1 MKRIKRTLAALLI
14 VVLTLALLGEAVFA
28 DNSEQPVWPEEGA
41 IQLSKS
47 AAAVE
52 GKENTW
58 EVTLGIQGKNYKTTS
73 DVVLVIDNSNSMYPS
88 ETSKEDRMT
97 KTKAAANAFVD
108 TLLTEDSTTR
118 IALVVYNLK
127 ETHTGFYAYANR
139 AALKQQINA
148 IEQNEDEGGT
158 FTQLGLHTARTL
170 LNSAESTGQNKSIV
184 LLSDGEPTMAYRV
197 SQVAA
202 DISFDG
208 FNIDVKSNCGEF
220 SSSHKTPDLSVSV
233 NYKAGT
239 PEIVSCDYTQT
250 VGDGTSTTNSYSVSS
265 TINTALNHGST
276 SGSVKCSHF
285 LGIGQQD
292 WPYVINENYSNGQ
305 ELSTGTVSGNGLPA
319 KDFTFSTKVAARVTM
334 QISNHGLPTIWE
346 AQQAT
351 AEGTTVYTVAFQA
364 GTDGERVLKACATNP
379 TKGFFA
385 ISSSTNIET
394 ALKDVFTSIAGSIA
408 IAARAGSVADTMG
421 DKVQLVIKETAPI
434 ITTDENVYNNGDAD
448 IYISQ
453 GTASYDSAARAIH
466 WTVGNVSEQDKP
478 VMKYRVSIKS
488 GYNPPTGETLLTNE
502 QATFSYIDYLGRDAE
517 AEFPKPEVTVGGG
530 KLLVHWYQVNEQG
543 QPVNAQGTV
552 VESPA
557 LANQVRP
564 AEYHSADGS
573 TGLRYNTPYTVAHE
587 LFDGYTYYGSYILN
601 DSSLTEGSS
610 ATVTLTAV
618 SSNQDLWFAY
628 GRDFK
633 VAHVQNGT
641 VVQTDTHAV
650 TEHFDLTAQVLTG
663 HLYGGAFSAEAC
675 GAGSVQSFAAGQNA
689 MDFTPEAGA
698 TYYIW
703 EPSNVYLA
711 PRNYNVWQH
720 VYGGSNGERGV
731 IATYLLTTIDRTLY
745 QEVGFLSGGSSYVS
759 EKDGASIAYGVVN
772 ANKGSKL
779 YQQLFVRDG
788 SLNATEGIE
797 ATSRDDG
804 YIGLYRWTDGAFY
817 QKDAAFSFQPYWITL
832 DGIRVTGTSVRTCTY
847 RGTGTTDDHQ
857 SLGISA
863 EPTGSACTVVS
874 AAETT
879 IHFAET
885 YSLDAATDAPVAPP
899 EPEPETVTLTLHE
912 GTSTRSITVLTGDQR
927 GKVAPAELGGKVFA
941 GWYTDDAYR
950 TPADLS
956 NVQEDRTLYGK
967 YVSYNYLRVEY
978 QRNSFLQGNSITLL
992 SAVDGRGFAETG
1004 FVINGKRVAVP
1015 QLTERF
1021 RVFTAQMV
1029 FGRCVSRDALLMTM
1043 PYSLQGLQLGAAIE
1057 ITPYWVTPDGTTVY
1071 GEARTLIYEYF
1082 TLRG

>member
-1 MKRIKRTLAALLI
+1 MKRIKRTLAALLT

-73 DVVLVIDNSNSMYPS
+73 DVVLVIDNSNSMYDNS
-88 ETSKEDRMT
+88 RMA

-148 IEQNEDEGGT
+148 ITQNNDDGGT

-170 LNSAESTGQNKSIV
+170 LNSAESTGQNKNIV
-184 LLSDGEPTMAYRV
+184 LLSDGEPTKAYEF
-197 SQVAA
+197 VAKNPTYTGCESWHV
-202 DISFDG
+202 ISGHHGGTFKAETFEPNYSLTLGDG
-208 FNIDVKSNCGEF
+208 RTNDFGTYSYNAIARSVICDKGVKSDIDCNYYKD
-220 SSSHKTPDLSVSV
+220 SSGNWV
-233 NYKAGT
+233 Y
-239 PEIVSCDYTQT
+239 
-250 VGDGTSTTNSYSVSS
+250 TTNKVG
-265 TINTALNHGST
+265 TD
-276 SGSVKCSHF
+276 
-285 LGIGQQD
+285 LGV
-292 WPYVINENYSNGQ
+292 P
-305 ELSTGTVSGNGLPA
+305 
-319 KDFTFSTKVAARVTM
+319 TM
-334 QISNHGLPTIWE
+334 WE
-346 AQQAT
+346 AEQAT

-394 ALKDVFTSIAGSIA
+394 ALKDAFTSIAGSIS

-421 DKVQLVIKETAPI
+421 DKVQLVFKDAAPI
-434 ITTDENVYNNGDAD
+434 ITTDMAVYAAGNAD
-448 IYISQ
+448 VYISQ

-478 VMKYRVSIKS
+478 VMKYRVTIKS
-488 GYNPPTGETLLTNE
+488 GCNPSTGETLLTNE
-502 QATFSYIDYLGRDAE
+502 QATFSYIDYLGRNAE

-530 KLLVHWYQVNEQG
+530 KLLVHWYQVNDKG
-543 QPVNAQGTV
+543 LPVNAQGTV

-557 LANQVRP
+557 LANQVQP
-564 AEYHSADGS
+564 AEYHSVNGS
-573 TGLRYNTPYTVAHE
+573 TGLLYNTPYTVDHKI
-587 LFDGYTYYGSYILN
+587 FDGYTYYGSYILN
-601 DSSLTEGSS
+601 DGNLTEGDS

-675 GAGSVQSFAAGQNA
+675 GADSVQSFAAGQNA

-703 EPSNVYLA
+703 EPSDVYLA

-731 IATYLLTTIDRTLY
+731 IATYLLTTIDRTHY

-772 ANKGSKL
+772 ANKNGTL
-779 YQQLFVRDG
+779 YQQLFVRNG
-788 SLNATEGIE
+788 ILNATNATEGLE

-817 QKDAAFSFQPYWITL
+817 QKDAVFSFQPYWITL

-879 IHFAET
+879 IRFAET

-899 EPEPETVTLTLHE
+899 EPEPKTVTLTLHE
-912 GTSTRSITVLTGDQR
+912 GTSTRSITVPTGDQR

-956 NVQEDRTLYGK
+956 NVQENRTLYGK

-1029 FGRCVSRDALLMTM
+1029 FGRSVSRDALLMTM
-1043 PYSLQGLQLGAAIE
+1043 PYSLQGLQRGAAIE

>member
-1 MKRIKRTLAALLI
+1 MKRIKRTLAALLT

-73 DVVLVIDNSNSMYPS
+73 DVVLVIDNSNSMYDNS
-88 ETSKEDRMT
+88 RMA

-118 IALVVYNLK
+118 IALVVYNLN
-127 ETHTGFYAYANR
+127 ETHTGFYTYENK
-139 AALKQQINA
+139 AALKHQIDA
-148 IEQNEDEGGT
+148 IAKSRPEKLGGT

-184 LLSDGEPTMAYRV
+184 LLSDGEPTKAYEF
-197 SQVAA
+197 VAKNPTYTGCESWHV
-202 DISFDG
+202 ISGHHGGTFKAETFEPNYSLTLGDG
-208 FNIDVKSNCGEF
+208 RTNDFGTYSYNAIARSVICDKGVKSDIDCNYYKD
-220 SSSHKTPDLSVSV
+220 SSGNWV
-233 NYKAGT
+233 Y
-239 PEIVSCDYTQT
+239 
-250 VGDGTSTTNSYSVSS
+250 TTNKVG
-265 TINTALNHGST
+265 TD
-276 SGSVKCSHF
+276 
-285 LGIGQQD
+285 LGV
-292 WPYVINENYSNGQ
+292 P
-305 ELSTGTVSGNGLPA
+305 
-319 KDFTFSTKVAARVTM
+319 TM
-334 QISNHGLPTIWE
+334 WE
-346 AQQAT
+346 AEQAT

-394 ALKDVFTSIAGSIA
+394 ALKDAFTSIAGSIS

-421 DKVQLVIKETAPI
+421 DKVQLVFKDAAPI
-434 ITTDENVYNNGDAD
+434 ITTDMAVYAAGNAD
-448 IYISQ
+448 VYISQ

-478 VMKYRVSIKS
+478 VMKYRVTIKS
-488 GYNPPTGETLLTNE
+488 GYNPSTGETLLTNE
-502 QATFSYIDYLGRDAE
+502 QAAFSYIDYLGRNAE

-530 KLLVHWYQVNEQG
+530 KLLVHWYQVNEKG
-543 QPVNAQGTV
+543 LPVNAQGTV

-557 LANQVRP
+557 LAHQVQP
-564 AEYHSADGS
+564 AEYHSVNGS
-573 TGLRYNTPYTVAHE
+573 TGLRYNTPYTVDHKI
-587 LFDGYTYYGSYILN
+587 FDGYTYYGSYILN
-601 DSSLTEGSS
+601 DGSLTEGDS

-675 GAGSVQSFAAGQNA
+675 GADSVQSFAAGQNA

-703 EPSNVYLA
+703 EPSDVYLA

-745 QEVGFLSGGSSYVS
+745 QEVGFLSSGSSYVS

-863 EPTGSACTVVS
+863 KTTGSARTVVS

-879 IHFAET
+879 IRFAET

-912 GTSTRSITVLTGDQR
+912 GTDTRTLTVLTGDQR

-956 NVQEDRTLYGK
+956 NVQENRTLYGK

-1029 FGRCVSRDALLMTM
+1029 FGRSVSRDALLMTM
-1043 PYSLQGLQLGAAIE
+1043 PYSLQGLQRGAAIE

>member
-1 MKRIKRTLAALLI
+1 MKRIKRTLAALLT

-73 DVVLVIDNSNSMYPS
+73 DVVLVIDNSNSMYDNS
-88 ETSKEDRMT
+88 RMA

-108 TLLTEDSTTR
+108 TLLTEESTTR
-118 IALVVYNLK
+118 IALVVYNLT
-127 ETHTGFYAYANR
+127 ETHTGFYTYENK
-139 AALKQQINA
+139 AALKSKINA
-148 IEQNEDEGGT
+148 IEQDNDNGGT

-184 LLSDGEPTMAYRV
+184 LLSDGEPTKAYEF
-197 SQVAA
+197 VAVNA
-202 DISFDG
+202 TYT
-208 FNIDVKSNCGEF
+208 NCQ
-220 SSSHKTPDLSVSV
+220 SSHGLVFNRNHSGGQFKADTFLPDYNL
-233 NYKAGT
+233 T
-239 PEIVSCDYTQT
+239 L
-250 VGDGTSTTNSYSVSS
+250 GDGGTNDFGTYSHNAIASSVTCNKGVSRDIDCNYYKDSSDNWVYTTNV
-265 TINTALNHGST
+265 
-276 SGSVKCSHF
+276 VKTD
-285 LGIGQQD
+285 LGV
-292 WPYVINENYSNGQ
+292 P
-305 ELSTGTVSGNGLPA
+305 
-319 KDFTFSTKVAARVTM
+319 TM
-334 QISNHGLPTIWE
+334 WE
-346 AQQAT
+346 AEQAT

-364 GTDGERVLKACATNP
+364 GTDGERVLKACATDP
-379 TKGFFA
+379 TKGYFA
-385 ISSSTNIET
+385 IGSSTNVET
-394 ALKDVFTSIAGSIA
+394 ALKDAFTSIAGSIA

-421 DKVQLVIKETAPI
+421 ENVQLVFNNSAPI
-434 ITTDENVYNNGDAD
+434 ITTDKDVYDAGNAD
-448 IYISQ
+448 VYISQ

-478 VMKYRVSIKS
+478 VMKYRVTIKS
-488 GYNPPTGETLLTNE
+488 GYNPSTGETLLTNE

-530 KLLVHWYQVNEQG
+530 KLLVHWYQVNENG

-564 AEYHSADGS
+564 AEYHSADSS
-573 TGLRYNTPYTVAHE
+573 TGLRYNTPYTVVHE

-601 DSSLTEGSS
+601 DSSLTAGDS
-610 ATVTLTAV
+610 ATVTLTAAN
-618 SSNQDLWFAY
+618 SNQDLWFAY

-650 TEHFDLTAQVLTG
+650 TEHFDLTAQVPG
-663 HLYGGAFSAEAC
+663 GRLYGGAFSAEAC
-675 GAGSVQSFAAGQNA
+675 GADSVQSFAAGQNA

-703 EPSNVYLA
+703 EPSDVYLA

-720 VYGGSNGERGV
+720 VYGSSNGERGV

-745 QEVGFLSGGSSYVS
+745 QEVGFLSGSSSYAS

-772 ANKGSKL
+772 ANKGSEL
-779 YQQLFVRDG
+779 YQQLYVWRG
-788 SLNATEGIE
+788 ELNATTGINAE
-797 ATSRDDG
+797 TRDDG
-804 YIGLYRWTDGAFY
+804 YIGLYRWTDSAFY
-817 QKDAAFSFQPYWITL
+817 HENATLSFQPYWITL

-847 RGTGTTDDHQ
+847 RGTGTTEDHQ

-863 EPTGSACTVVS
+863 KTTGSACTAVS

-879 IHFAET
+879 IRFAET
-885 YSLDAATDAPVAPP
+885 YSLDAATDAPVTPP
-899 EPEPETVTLTLHE
+899 QPEPETVTLTLHE
-912 GTSTRSITVLTGDQR
+912 GTNTRSITVLTGDQR
-927 GKVAPAELGGKVFA
+927 GKVAPAGLGGKVFA
-941 GWYTDDAYR
+941 GWYTDGTYR
-950 TPADLS
+950 TPAVLS
-956 NVQEDRTLYGK
+956 NVQENRTLYGK

-1029 FGRCVSRDALLMTM
+1029 FGRSVSRDALLMTM
-1043 PYSLQGLQLGAAIE
+1043 PYSLQGLQRGAAIE

>member
-73 DVVLVIDNSNSMYPS
+73 DVVLVIDNSNSMYDNS
-88 ETSKEDRMT
+88 RMA

-118 IALVVYNLK
+118 IALVVYNLE
-127 ETHTGFYAYANR
+127 ETHTKFYTYENK
-139 AALKQQINA
+139 AALKSKINA
-148 IEQNEDEGGT
+148 IEQDNDNGGT

-184 LLSDGEPTMAYRV
+184 LLSDGEPTKAYEF
-197 SQVAA
+197 VAVNA
-202 DISFDG
+202 TYT
-208 FNIDVKSNCGEF
+208 NCQ
-220 SSSHKTPDLSVSV
+220 SSHGLVFNRNHSGGQFKADTFLPDYNL
-233 NYKAGT
+233 T
-239 PEIVSCDYTQT
+239 L
-250 VGDGTSTTNSYSVSS
+250 GDGGTNDFGTYSHNAIASSVTCNKGVSRDIDCNYYKDSSDNWVYTTNV
-265 TINTALNHGST
+265 
-276 SGSVKCSHF
+276 VKTD
-285 LGIGQQD
+285 LGV
-292 WPYVINENYSNGQ
+292 P
-305 ELSTGTVSGNGLPA
+305 
-319 KDFTFSTKVAARVTM
+319 TM
-334 QISNHGLPTIWE
+334 WE
-346 AQQAT
+346 AEQAT

-364 GTDGERVLKACATNP
+364 GTDGERVLKACATDP
-379 TKGFFA
+379 TKGYFA
-385 ISSSTNIET
+385 IGSSTNVET
-394 ALKDVFTSIAGSIA
+394 ALKDAFTSIAGSIA

-421 DKVQLVIKETAPI
+421 ENVQLVFNNSAPI
-434 ITTDENVYNNGDAD
+434 ITTDKDVYDAGNAD
-448 IYISQ
+448 VYISQ

-478 VMKYRVSIKS
+478 VMKYRVTIKS
-488 GYNPPTGETLLTNE
+488 GYNPSTGETLLTNE

-530 KLLVHWYQVNEQG
+530 KLLVHWYQVNENG

-601 DSSLTEGSS
+601 DSSLTAGDS
-610 ATVTLTAV
+610 ATVTLTAAN
-618 SSNQDLWFAY
+618 SNQDLWFAY

-650 TEHFDLTAQVLTG
+650 TEHFDLTAQVPG
-663 HLYGGAFSAEAC
+663 GRLYGGAFSAEAC
-675 GAGSVQSFAAGQNA
+675 GADSVQSFAAGQNA

-703 EPSNVYLA
+703 EPSDVYLA

-720 VYGGSNGERGV
+720 VYGSSNGERGV

-745 QEVGFLSGGSSYVS
+745 QEVGFLSGSSSYAS

-772 ANKGSKL
+772 ANKGSEL

-885 YSLDAATDAPVAPP
+885 YSLDATTDAPIAPP
-899 EPEPETVTLTLHE
+899 EPEPKTVTLTLHE
-912 GTSTRSITVLTGDQR
+912 GTDTRTLTVLTGDQR

-956 NVQEDRTLYGK
+956 NVQENRTLYGK

-1029 FGRCVSRDALLMTM
+1029 FGRSVSRDALLMTM
-1043 PYSLQGLQLGAAIE
+1043 PYSLQGLQRGASIE

>member
-1 MKRIKRTLAALLI
+1 MKRIKRTLAALLT

-73 DVVLVIDNSNSMYPS
+73 DVVLVIDNSNSMYDNS
-88 ETSKEDRMT
+88 RMA

-108 TLLTEDSTTR
+108 TLLTEESTTR
-118 IALVVYNLK
+118 IALVVYNLN
-127 ETHTGFYAYANR
+127 ETHTGFYTYENK
-139 AALKQQINA
+139 AALKHQIDA
-148 IEQNEDEGGT
+148 IAKSRPEKLGGT

-184 LLSDGEPTMAYRV
+184 LLSDGVPTKAYTFVAKNPTYTGCESWHVISGHHGGTFKAETFEPNYSLTLGDGRTNDFGTYSYNAIARSVICDKGVKSDIDCNYYKDSSGNWVYTTNEVGTDLGVPTM
-197 SQVAA
+197 
-202 DISFDG
+202 
-208 FNIDVKSNCGEF
+208 
-220 SSSHKTPDLSVSV
+220 
-233 NYKAGT
+233 
-239 PEIVSCDYTQT
+239 
-250 VGDGTSTTNSYSVSS
+250 
-265 TINTALNHGST
+265 
-276 SGSVKCSHF
+276 
-285 LGIGQQD
+285 
-292 WPYVINENYSNGQ
+292 
-305 ELSTGTVSGNGLPA
+305 
-319 KDFTFSTKVAARVTM
+319 
-334 QISNHGLPTIWE
+334 WE
-346 AQQAT
+346 AEQAT

-394 ALKDVFTSIAGSIA
+394 ALKDAFTSIAGSIS

-421 DKVQLVIKETAPI
+421 DKVQLVFKDAAPI
-434 ITTDENVYNNGDAD
+434 ITTDMAVYAAGNAD
-448 IYISQ
+448 VYISQ
-453 GTASYDSAARAIH
+453 GTASYDSATRAIH

-478 VMKYRVSIKS
+478 VMKYRVTIKS
-488 GYNPPTGETLLTNE
+488 GYNPSTGKTLLTNE
-502 QATFSYIDYLGRDAE
+502 QAIFSYIDYLGRDAE

-530 KLLVHWYQVNEQG
+530 KLLVHWYQVNDKG
-543 QPVNAQGTV
+543 LPVNAQGTV

-557 LANQVRP
+557 LAHQVQP
-564 AEYHSADGS
+564 AQYHCVNGS
-573 TGLRYNTPYTVAHE
+573 TGLLYNTPYTVDHKI
-587 LFDGYTYYGSYILN
+587 FDGYTYYGSYILN
-601 DSSLTEGSS
+601 DGSLTEGSS
-610 ATVTLTAV
+610 ATVTLTAAN
-618 SSNQDLWFAY
+618 SNQDLWFAY

-650 TEHFDLTAQVLTG
+650 TEHFDLTAQVPG
-663 HLYGGAFSAEAC
+663 GRLYGGAFSAEAC
-675 GAGSVQSFAAGQNA
+675 GADNVQSFAAGQNA

-703 EPSNVYLA
+703 EPSDVYLA

-772 ANKGSKL
+772 ANKGSEL

-879 IHFAET
+879 IRFAET

-950 TPADLS
+950 TPAVLS
-956 NVQEDRTLYGK
+956 NVQENRTLYGK

-1029 FGRCVSRDALLMTM
+1029 FGRSVSRDALLMTM
-1043 PYSLQGLQLGAAIE
+1043 PYSLQGLQRGAAIE
-1057 ITPYWVTPDGTTVY
+1057 ITPYWVTSDGTTVY

>member
-73 DVVLVIDNSNSMYPS
+73 DVVLVIDNSNSMHPS
-88 ETSKEDRMT
+88 KTSKEDRMT

-118 IALVVYNLK
+118 IALVVYNLN
-127 ETHTGFYAYANR
+127 ESHTEFYTYENK
-139 AALKQQINA
+139 AALKSKINA
-148 IEQNEDEGGT
+148 IEQDNDNGGT

-170 LNSAESTGQNKSIV
+170 LNSAEATGQNKSIV
-184 LLSDGEPTMAYRV
+184 LLSDGVPTKAYAFVAKDPTYTNCKSMHILYGHYNGTFKAETFEPNYSLTLGNGTENSFGYYSHNAIARSVICDKGVKSDIDCNYYKDSSGNWVYTTNEVETDLGVPTM
-197 SQVAA
+197 
-202 DISFDG
+202 
-208 FNIDVKSNCGEF
+208 
-220 SSSHKTPDLSVSV
+220 
-233 NYKAGT
+233 
-239 PEIVSCDYTQT
+239 
-250 VGDGTSTTNSYSVSS
+250 
-265 TINTALNHGST
+265 
-276 SGSVKCSHF
+276 
-285 LGIGQQD
+285 
-292 WPYVINENYSNGQ
+292 
-305 ELSTGTVSGNGLPA
+305 
-319 KDFTFSTKVAARVTM
+319 
-334 QISNHGLPTIWE
+334 WE
-346 AQQAT
+346 AEQAT

-394 ALKDVFTSIAGSIA
+394 ALKDAFTSIAGSIS

-421 DKVQLVIKETAPI
+421 ENVQLVFNDAAPI
-434 ITTDENVYNNGDAD
+434 ITTDKSVYDAGNAD
-448 IYISQ
+448 VYISQ

-478 VMKYRVSIKS
+478 VMKYRVTIKS
-488 GYNPPTGETLLTNE
+488 GYNPSTGETLLTNE
-502 QATFSYIDYLGRDAE
+502 QATFSYIDYLGRNAE
-517 AEFPKPEVTVGGG
+517 AEFSKPEVTVGGG
-530 KLLVHWYQVNEQG
+530 KLLMHWYQVNEKG

-564 AEYHSADGS
+564 AEYYSANGS

-601 DSSLTEGSS
+601 DSSLTEGDS
-610 ATVTLTAV
+610 ATVTLTAAN
-618 SSNQDLWFAY
+618 SNQDLWFAY

-633 VAHVQNGT
+633 VAHVQNGN

-650 TEHFDLTAQVLTG
+650 TEHFDLTAQVPG
-663 HLYGGAFSAEAC
+663 GRLYGGAFSAEAC
-675 GAGSVQSFAAGQNA
+675 GADSVQSFAAGQNA

-703 EPSNVYLA
+703 EPSDVYLA

-720 VYGGSNGERGV
+720 VYGSSNGERGV

-772 ANKGSKL
+772 ANRGSEL

-788 SLNATEGIE
+788 SLNATEGIT

-863 EPTGSACTVVS
+863 KTTGSACTVVS

-912 GTSTRSITVLTGDQR
+912 DTSTRSITVLTGDQR

-956 NVQEDRTLYGK
+956 NVQENRTLYGK

-1029 FGRCVSRDALLMTM
+1029 FGRSVSRDALLMTM
-1043 PYSLQGLQLGAAIE
+1043 PYSLQGLQRGAAIE

>member
-1 MKRIKRTLAALLI
+1 MKRIKRTLAALLT

-58 EVTLGIQGKNYKTTS
+58 EVTLDIQGKNYKTTS
-73 DVVLVIDNSNSMYPS
+73 DVVLVIDNSNSMYDNS
-88 ETSKEDRMT
+88 RMA

-108 TLLTEDSTTR
+108 TLLTEESTTR
-118 IALVVYNLK
+118 IALVVYNLE
-127 ETHTGFYAYANR
+127 ETHTGFYTYANKES
-139 AALKQQINA
+139 LKSQINA
-148 IEQNEDEGGT
+148 IKKDNDNGGT

-184 LLSDGEPTMAYRV
+184 LLSDGEPTKAYEF
-197 SQVAA
+197 VAVNA
-202 DISFDG
+202 TYT
-208 FNIDVKSNCGEF
+208 NCQ
-220 SSSHKTPDLSVSV
+220 SSHGLVFNRNHSGGQFKADTFLPDYNL
-233 NYKAGT
+233 T
-239 PEIVSCDYTQT
+239 L
-250 VGDGTSTTNSYSVSS
+250 GDGGTNDFGTYSHNAIASSVTCNKGVSRDIDCNYYKDSSDNWVYTTNV
-265 TINTALNHGST
+265 
-276 SGSVKCSHF
+276 VKTD
-285 LGIGQQD
+285 LGV
-292 WPYVINENYSNGQ
+292 P
-305 ELSTGTVSGNGLPA
+305 
-319 KDFTFSTKVAARVTM
+319 TM
-334 QISNHGLPTIWE
+334 WE
-346 AQQAT
+346 AEQAT

-364 GTDGERVLKACATNP
+364 GTDGERVLKACATDP
-379 TKGFFA
+379 TKGYFA
-385 ISSSTNIET
+385 IGSSTNVET
-394 ALKDVFTSIAGSIA
+394 ALKDAFTSIAGSIA

-421 DKVQLVIKETAPI
+421 ENVQLVFNNSAPI
-434 ITTDENVYNNGDAD
+434 ITTDKDVYDAGNAD
-448 IYISQ
+448 VYISQ

-478 VMKYRVSIKS
+478 VMKYRVTIKS
-488 GYNPPTGETLLTNE
+488 GYNPSTGETLLTNE

-530 KLLVHWYQVNEQG
+530 KLLVHWYQVNENG

-601 DSSLTEGSS
+601 DSSLTAGDS
-610 ATVTLTAV
+610 ATVTLTAAN
-618 SSNQDLWFAY
+618 SNQDLWFAY

-650 TEHFDLTAQVLTG
+650 TEHFDLTAQVPG
-663 HLYGGAFSAEAC
+663 GRLYGGAFSAEAC
-675 GAGSVQSFAAGQNA
+675 GADSVQSFAAGQNA

-703 EPSNVYLA
+703 EPSDVYLA

-720 VYGGSNGERGV
+720 VYGSSNGERGV

-745 QEVGFLSGGSSYVS
+745 QEVGFLSGSSSYAS

-772 ANKGSKL
+772 ANKGSEL
-779 YQQLFVRDG
+779 YQQLYVWRG
-788 SLNATEGIE
+788 ELNATTGINAE
-797 ATSRDDG
+797 PRDDG
-804 YIGLYRWTDGAFY
+804 YIGLYRWTDSAFY
-817 QKDAAFSFQPYWITL
+817 HENATLSFQPYWITL

-847 RGTGTTDDHQ
+847 RGTGTTEDHQ

-863 EPTGSACTVVS
+863 KPTGSACTVVS

-879 IHFAET
+879 IRFAET

-912 GTSTRSITVLTGDQR
+912 GTSTRTLTVLTGDQR

-956 NVQEDRTLYGK
+956 NVQENRTLYGK

-1004 FVINGKRVAVP
+1004 FVINGKRVAAP

-1029 FGRCVSRDALLMTM
+1029 FGRSVSRDALLMTM
-1043 PYSLQGLQLGAAIE
+1043 PYSLQGLQRGAAIE

>member
-1 MKRIKRTLAALLI
+1 MKRIKRTLAALLT

-58 EVTLGIQGKNYKTTS
+58 EVTLDIQGKNYKTTS
-73 DVVLVIDNSNSMYPS
+73 DVVLVIDNSNSMYDNS
-88 ETSKEDRMT
+88 RMA

-108 TLLTEDSTTR
+108 TLLTEESTTR
-118 IALVVYNLK
+118 IALVVYNLE
-127 ETHTGFYAYANR
+127 ETHTGFYTYANKES
-139 AALKQQINA
+139 LKSQINA
-148 IEQNEDEGGT
+148 IKKDNDNGGT

-184 LLSDGEPTMAYRV
+184 LLSDGEPTKAYEF
-197 SQVAA
+197 VAVNA
-202 DISFDG
+202 TYT
-208 FNIDVKSNCGEF
+208 NCQ
-220 SSSHKTPDLSVSV
+220 SSHGLVFNRNHSGGQFKADTFLPDYNL
-233 NYKAGT
+233 T
-239 PEIVSCDYTQT
+239 L
-250 VGDGTSTTNSYSVSS
+250 GDGGTNDFGTYSHNAIASSVTCNKGVSRDIDCNYYKDSSDNWVYTTNV
-265 TINTALNHGST
+265 
-276 SGSVKCSHF
+276 VKTD
-285 LGIGQQD
+285 LGV
-292 WPYVINENYSNGQ
+292 P
-305 ELSTGTVSGNGLPA
+305 
-319 KDFTFSTKVAARVTM
+319 TM
-334 QISNHGLPTIWE
+334 WE
-346 AQQAT
+346 AEQAT

-364 GTDGERVLKACATNP
+364 GTDGERVLKACATDP
-379 TKGFFA
+379 TKGYFA
-385 ISSSTNIET
+385 IGSSTNVET
-394 ALKDVFTSIAGSIA
+394 ALKDAFTSIAGSIA

-421 DKVQLVIKETAPI
+421 ENVQLVFNNSAPI
-434 ITTDENVYNNGDAD
+434 ITTDKDVYDAGNAD
-448 IYISQ
+448 VYISQ

-478 VMKYRVSIKS
+478 VMKYRVTIKS
-488 GYNPPTGETLLTNE
+488 GYNPSTGETLLTNE

-530 KLLVHWYQVNEQG
+530 KLLVHWYQVNENG

-573 TGLRYNTPYTVAHE
+573 TGLRYNTPYTVAHD

-601 DSSLTEGSS
+601 DSSLTAGDS
-610 ATVTLTAV
+610 ATVTLTAAN
-618 SSNQDLWFAY
+618 SNQDLWFAY

-650 TEHFDLTAQVLTG
+650 TEHFDLTAQVPG
-663 HLYGGAFSAEAC
+663 GRLYGGAFSAEAC
-675 GAGSVQSFAAGQNA
+675 GADSVQSFAAGQNA

-703 EPSNVYLA
+703 EPSDVYLA

-720 VYGGSNGERGV
+720 VYGSSNGERGV

-745 QEVGFLSGGSSYVS
+745 QEVGFLSGSSSYAS

-772 ANKGSKL
+772 ANKGSEL
-779 YQQLFVRDG
+779 YQQLYVWRG
-788 SLNATEGIE
+788 ELNATTGINAE
-797 ATSRDDG
+797 TRDDG
-804 YIGLYRWTDGAFY
+804 YIGLYRWTDSAFY
-817 QKDAAFSFQPYWITL
+817 HENATLSFQPYWITL

-847 RGTGTTDDHQ
+847 RGTGTTEDHQ

-863 EPTGSACTVVS
+863 KPTGSACTVVS

-879 IHFAET
+879 IRFAET

-912 GTSTRSITVLTGDQR
+912 GTSTRTLTVLTGDQR

-956 NVQEDRTLYGK
+956 NVQENRTLYGK

-1004 FVINGKRVAVP
+1004 FVINGKRVAAP

-1029 FGRCVSRDALLMTM
+1029 FGRSVSRDALLMTM
-1043 PYSLQGLQLGAAIE
+1043 PYSLQGLQRGAAIE

>member
-1 MKRIKRTLAALLI
+1 MKRIKRTLAALLT

-73 DVVLVIDNSNSMYPS
+73 DVVLVIDNSNSMYDNS
-88 ETSKEDRMT
+88 RMA

-148 IEQNEDEGGT
+148 ITQNNDDGGT

-184 LLSDGEPTMAYRV
+184 LLSDGEPTKAYEF
-197 SQVAA
+197 VAKNPTYTGCESWHV
-202 DISFDG
+202 ISGHHGGTFKAETFEPNYSLTLGDG
-208 FNIDVKSNCGEF
+208 RTNDFGTYSYNAIARSVICDKGVKSDIDCNYYKD
-220 SSSHKTPDLSVSV
+220 SSGNWV
-233 NYKAGT
+233 Y
-239 PEIVSCDYTQT
+239 
-250 VGDGTSTTNSYSVSS
+250 TTNKVG
-265 TINTALNHGST
+265 TD
-276 SGSVKCSHF
+276 
-285 LGIGQQD
+285 LGV
-292 WPYVINENYSNGQ
+292 P
-305 ELSTGTVSGNGLPA
+305 
-319 KDFTFSTKVAARVTM
+319 TM
-334 QISNHGLPTIWE
+334 WE
-346 AQQAT
+346 AEQAT

-394 ALKDVFTSIAGSIA
+394 ALKDAFTSIAGSIS

-421 DKVQLVIKETAPI
+421 DKVQLVFKDAAPI
-434 ITTDENVYNNGDAD
+434 ITTDMAVYAAGNAD
-448 IYISQ
+448 VYISQ

-478 VMKYRVSIKS
+478 VMKYRVTIKS
-488 GYNPPTGETLLTNE
+488 GYNPSTGETLLTNE
-502 QATFSYIDYLGRDAE
+502 QAAFSYIDYLGRNAE

-530 KLLVHWYQVNEQG
+530 KLLVHWYQVNDKG
-543 QPVNAQGTV
+543 LPVNAQGTV

-557 LANQVRP
+557 LAHQVQP
-564 AEYHSADGS
+564 AEYHSVNGS
-573 TGLRYNTPYTVAHE
+573 TGLRYNTPYTVDHKI
-587 LFDGYTYYGSYILN
+587 FDGYTYYGSYILN
-601 DSSLTEGSS
+601 DGSLTEGDS

-663 HLYGGAFSAEAC
+663 HLYGGTFSAEAC
-675 GAGSVQSFAAGQNA
+675 GADSVQSFAAGQNA

-703 EPSNVYLA
+703 EPSDVYLA

-772 ANKGSKL
+772 ANKNGTL
-779 YQQLFVRDG
+779 YQQLFVRNG
-788 SLNATEGIE
+788 ILNATEGLE

-863 EPTGSACTVVS
+863 ETTGSACTVVS

-879 IHFAET
+879 IRFAET
-885 YSLDAATDAPVAPP
+885 YSLDAATDAPAAPP
-899 EPEPETVTLTLHE
+899 EPEPETVALTLHE
-912 GTSTRSITVLTGDQR
+912 GTSTRSITVPTGDQR

-956 NVQEDRTLYGK
+956 NVQENRTLYGK

-992 SAVDGRGFAETG
+992 SAVDGRGFAEAG

-1029 FGRCVSRDALLMTM
+1029 FGRSVSRDALLMTM
-1043 PYSLQGLQLGAAIE
+1043 PYSLQGLQRGAAIE

>member
-1 MKRIKRTLAALLI
+1 MKRIKRTLAALLT

-58 EVTLGIQGKNYKTTS
+58 EVTLDIQGKNYKTTS
-73 DVVLVIDNSNSMYPS
+73 DVVLVIDNSNSMYDNS
-88 ETSKEDRMT
+88 RMA

-108 TLLTEDSTTR
+108 TLLTEESTTR
-118 IALVVYNLK
+118 IALVVYNLE
-127 ETHTGFYAYANR
+127 ETHTGFYTYENK
-139 AALKQQINA
+139 AALKHQIDA
-148 IEQNEDEGGT
+148 IAKSRPETLGGT

-184 LLSDGEPTMAYRV
+184 LLSDGEPTKAYEF
-197 SQVAA
+197 VAVNA
-202 DISFDG
+202 TYT
-208 FNIDVKSNCGEF
+208 NCQ
-220 SSSHKTPDLSVSV
+220 SSHGLVFNRNHSGGQFKADTFLPDYNL
-233 NYKAGT
+233 T
-239 PEIVSCDYTQT
+239 L
-250 VGDGTSTTNSYSVSS
+250 GDGGTNDFGTYSHNAIASSVTCNKGVSRDIDCNYYKDSSDNWVYTTNV
-265 TINTALNHGST
+265 
-276 SGSVKCSHF
+276 VKTD
-285 LGIGQQD
+285 LGV
-292 WPYVINENYSNGQ
+292 P
-305 ELSTGTVSGNGLPA
+305 
-319 KDFTFSTKVAARVTM
+319 TM
-334 QISNHGLPTIWE
+334 WE
-346 AQQAT
+346 AEQAT

-364 GTDGERVLKACATNP
+364 GTDGERVLKACATDP
-379 TKGFFA
+379 TKGYFA
-385 ISSSTNIET
+385 IGSSTNVET
-394 ALKDVFTSIAGSIA
+394 ALKDAFTSIAGSIA

-421 DKVQLVIKETAPI
+421 ENVQLVFNNSAPI
-434 ITTDENVYNNGDAD
+434 ITTDKDVYDAGNAD
-448 IYISQ
+448 VYISQ

-478 VMKYRVSIKS
+478 VMKYRVTIKS
-488 GYNPPTGETLLTNE
+488 GYNPSTGETLLTNE

-530 KLLVHWYQVNEQG
+530 KLLVHWYQVNENG

-573 TGLRYNTPYTVAHE
+573 TGLRYNTPYTVDHKI
-587 LFDGYTYYGSYILN
+587 FDGYTYYGSYILN
-601 DSSLTEGSS
+601 DGSLTEGDS

-641 VVQTDTHAV
+641 VVQTDTYAV

-675 GAGSVQSFAAGQNA
+675 GADSVQSFAAGQNA

-703 EPSNVYLA
+703 EPSDVYLA

-745 QEVGFLSGGSSYVS
+745 QEVGFLSGSSSYLS

-772 ANKGSKL
+772 ANKGSEL

-863 EPTGSACTVVS
+863 KTTGSACTVVS

-912 GTSTRSITVLTGDQR
+912 DTSTRSITVLTGDQR

-941 GWYTDDAYR
+941 GWYTDGTYR

-956 NVQEDRTLYGK
+956 NVQENRTLYGK

-1015 QLTERF
+1015 QPTERF

-1029 FGRCVSRDALLMTM
+1029 FGRSVSRDALLMTM
-1043 PYSLQGLQLGAAIE
+1043 PYSLQGLQRGAAIE

>member
-1 MKRIKRTLAALLI
+1 MKRIKRTLAALLT

-73 DVVLVIDNSNSMYPS
+73 DVVLVIDNSNSMYDNS
-88 ETSKEDRMT
+88 RMA

-108 TLLTEDSTTR
+108 TLLTEESTTR
-118 IALVVYNLK
+118 IALVVYNLN
-127 ETHTGFYAYANR
+127 ETHTGFYTYENK
-139 AALKQQINA
+139 AALKHQIDA
-148 IEQNEDEGGT
+148 IAKSRPEKLGGT

-184 LLSDGEPTMAYRV
+184 LLSDGVPTKAYTFVAKNPTYTGCESWHVISGHHGGTFKAETFEPNYSLTLGDGRTNDFGTYSYNAIARSVICDKGVKSDIDCNYYKDSSGNWVYTTNEVGTDLGVPTM
-197 SQVAA
+197 
-202 DISFDG
+202 
-208 FNIDVKSNCGEF
+208 
-220 SSSHKTPDLSVSV
+220 
-233 NYKAGT
+233 
-239 PEIVSCDYTQT
+239 
-250 VGDGTSTTNSYSVSS
+250 
-265 TINTALNHGST
+265 
-276 SGSVKCSHF
+276 
-285 LGIGQQD
+285 
-292 WPYVINENYSNGQ
+292 
-305 ELSTGTVSGNGLPA
+305 
-319 KDFTFSTKVAARVTM
+319 
-334 QISNHGLPTIWE
+334 WE
-346 AQQAT
+346 AEQAT

-394 ALKDVFTSIAGSIA
+394 ALKDAFTSIAGSIS

-421 DKVQLVIKETAPI
+421 DKVQLVFKDAAPI
-434 ITTDENVYNNGDAD
+434 ITTDMAVYAAGNAD
-448 IYISQ
+448 VYISQ
-453 GTASYDSAARAIH
+453 GTASYDSATRAIH

-478 VMKYRVSIKS
+478 VMKYRVTIKS
-488 GYNPPTGETLLTNE
+488 GYNPSTGKTLLTNE
-502 QATFSYIDYLGRDAE
+502 QAIFSYIDYLGRDAE

-530 KLLVHWYQVNEQG
+530 KLLVHWYQVNDKG
-543 QPVNAQGTV
+543 LPVNAQGTV

-557 LANQVRP
+557 LAHQVQP
-564 AEYHSADGS
+564 AQYHCVNGS
-573 TGLRYNTPYTVAHE
+573 TGLLYNTPYTVDHKI
-587 LFDGYTYYGSYILN
+587 FDGYTYYGSYILN
-601 DSSLTEGSS
+601 DGSLTEGSS
-610 ATVTLTAV
+610 ATVTLTAAN
-618 SSNQDLWFAY
+618 SNQDLWFAY

-675 GAGSVQSFAAGQNA
+675 GADSVQSFAAGQNA

-703 EPSNVYLA
+703 EPSDVYLA

-772 ANKGSKL
+772 ANKGSEL

-788 SLNATEGIE
+788 SLNATEGIG

-863 EPTGSACTVVS
+863 KTTGSACTVVS
-874 AAETT
+874 ATETT
-879 IHFAET
+879 IRFAET

-956 NVQEDRTLYGK
+956 NVQENRTLYGK

-1029 FGRCVSRDALLMTM
+1029 FGRSVSRDALLMTM
-1043 PYSLQGLQLGAAIE
+1043 PYSLQGLQRGAAIE

>member
-73 DVVLVIDNSNSMYPS
+73 DVVLVIDNSNSMYDNS
-88 ETSKEDRMT
+88 RMA

-118 IALVVYNLK
+118 IALVVYNLN
-127 ETHTGFYAYANR
+127 ETHTGFYTYENK
-139 AALKQQINA
+139 AALKHQIDA
-148 IEQNEDEGGT
+148 IAKSRPEKLGGT

-184 LLSDGEPTMAYRV
+184 LLSDGEPTKAYEF
-197 SQVAA
+197 VAKNPTYTGCESWHV
-202 DISFDG
+202 ISGHHGGTFKAETFEPNYSLTLGDG
-208 FNIDVKSNCGEF
+208 RTNDFGTYSYNAIARSVICDKGVKSDIDCNYYKD
-220 SSSHKTPDLSVSV
+220 SSGNWV
-233 NYKAGT
+233 Y
-239 PEIVSCDYTQT
+239 
-250 VGDGTSTTNSYSVSS
+250 TTNKVG
-265 TINTALNHGST
+265 TD
-276 SGSVKCSHF
+276 
-285 LGIGQQD
+285 LGV
-292 WPYVINENYSNGQ
+292 P
-305 ELSTGTVSGNGLPA
+305 
-319 KDFTFSTKVAARVTM
+319 TM
-334 QISNHGLPTIWE
+334 WE
-346 AQQAT
+346 AEQAT

-394 ALKDVFTSIAGSIA
+394 ALKDAFTSIAGSIS

-421 DKVQLVIKETAPI
+421 DKVQLVFKDAAPI
-434 ITTDENVYNNGDAD
+434 ITTDMAVYAAGNAD
-448 IYISQ
+448 VYISQ

-478 VMKYRVSIKS
+478 VMKYRVTIKS
-488 GYNPPTGETLLTNE
+488 GYNPSTGETLLTNE
-502 QATFSYIDYLGRDAE
+502 QAAFSYIDYLGRNAE

-530 KLLVHWYQVNEQG
+530 KLLVHWYQVNEKG
-543 QPVNAQGTV
+543 LPVNAQGTV

-557 LANQVRP
+557 LAHQVQP
-564 AEYHSADGS
+564 AEYHSVNGS
-573 TGLRYNTPYTVAHE
+573 TGLRYNTPYTVDHKI
-587 LFDGYTYYGSYILN
+587 FDGYTYYGSYILN
-601 DSSLTEGSS
+601 DGSLTEGDS

-675 GAGSVQSFAAGQNA
+675 GADSVQSFAAGQNA

-703 EPSNVYLA
+703 EPSDVYLA

-745 QEVGFLSGGSSYVS
+745 QEVGFLSGGNSYVS

-772 ANKGSKL
+772 ANKNGTL
-779 YQQLFVRDG
+779 YQQLFVRNG
-788 SLNATEGIE
+788 ILNATEGLE

-804 YIGLYRWTDGAFY
+804 YIGLYRWTDSAFY

-863 EPTGSACTVVS
+863 KTTGSACTVVS

-879 IHFAET
+879 IRFAET

-912 GTSTRSITVLTGDQR
+912 GTDTRTLTVLTGDQR

-956 NVQEDRTLYGK
+956 NVQENRTLYGK

-1029 FGRCVSRDALLMTM
+1029 FGRSVSRDALLMTM
-1043 PYSLQGLQLGAAIE
+1043 PYSLQGLQRGAAIE

>member
-73 DVVLVIDNSNSMYPS
+73 DVVLVIDNSNSMYDNS
-88 ETSKEDRMT
+88 RMA

-184 LLSDGEPTMAYRV
+184 LLSDGEPTKAYEF
-197 SQVAA
+197 VAKNPTYTGCESWHV
-202 DISFDG
+202 ISGHHGGTFKAET
-208 FNIDVKSNCGEF
+208 FE
-220 SSSHKTPDLSVSV
+220 P
-233 NYKAGT
+233 NYSLT
-239 PEIVSCDYTQT
+239 L
-250 VGDGTSTTNSYSVSS
+250 GDGNTDDFGTYSYNAIASSVTCNKGKSRDIDCNYYKDSFGNWVYTTNE
-265 TINTALNHGST
+265 
-276 SGSVKCSHF
+276 VKTD
-285 LGIGQQD
+285 LGV
-292 WPYVINENYSNGQ
+292 P
-305 ELSTGTVSGNGLPA
+305 
-319 KDFTFSTKVAARVTM
+319 TM
-334 QISNHGLPTIWE
+334 WE
-346 AQQAT
+346 AEQAT

-394 ALKDVFTSIAGSIA
+394 ALKDAFTSIAGSIS

-421 DKVQLVIKETAPI
+421 DNVQLVFKDAAPI
-434 ITTDENVYNNGDAD
+434 ITTDMAVYAAGNAD
-448 IYISQ
+448 VYISQ

-478 VMKYRVSIKS
+478 VMKYRVTIKS
-488 GYNPPTGETLLTNE
+488 GYNPSTGETLLTNE

-530 KLLVHWYQVNEQG
+530 KLLVHWYQVNDKG
-543 QPVNAQGTV
+543 LPVNAQGTV

-557 LANQVRP
+557 LANQVQP
-564 AEYHSADGS
+564 AEYHSVNGS
-573 TGLRYNTPYTVAHE
+573 TGLRYNTPYTVDHKI
-587 LFDGYTYYGSYILN
+587 FDGYTYYGSYILN
-601 DSSLTEGSS
+601 DGNLTEGDS

-675 GAGSVQSFAAGQNA
+675 GADSVQSFAAGQNA

-703 EPSNVYLA
+703 EPSDVYLA

-731 IATYLLTTIDRTLY
+731 IATYLLTTIDRTHY

-772 ANKGSKL
+772 ANKNGTL
-779 YQQLFVRDG
+779 YQQLFVRNG
-788 SLNATEGIE
+788 ILNATNATEGLE

-879 IHFAET
+879 IRFAET

-912 GTSTRSITVLTGDQR
+912 GTDTRTLTVLTGDQR

-956 NVQEDRTLYGK
+956 NVQENRTLYGK

-1029 FGRCVSRDALLMTM
+1029 FGRSVSRDALLMTM
-1043 PYSLQGLQLGAAIE
+1043 PYSLQGLQRGAAIE

>member
-1 MKRIKRTLAALLI
+1 MKRIKRTLAALLA

-73 DVVLVIDNSNSMYPS
+73 DVVLVIDNSNSMYDNS
-88 ETSKEDRMT
+88 RMA

-108 TLLTEDSTTR
+108 TLLTEESTTR

-184 LLSDGEPTMAYRV
+184 LLSDGEPTKAYAFMAKNPTYTGCESWHV
-197 SQVAA
+197 
-202 DISFDG
+202 ISGHHGGTFKAET
-208 FNIDVKSNCGEF
+208 FE
-220 SSSHKTPDLSVSV
+220 P
-233 NYKAGT
+233 NYSLT
-239 PEIVSCDYTQT
+239 L
-250 VGDGTSTTNSYSVSS
+250 GDGNTDDFGTYSYNAIASSVTCNKGKSRDIDCNYYKDSFGNWVYTTNE
-265 TINTALNHGST
+265 
-276 SGSVKCSHF
+276 VKTD
-285 LGIGQQD
+285 LGV
-292 WPYVINENYSNGQ
+292 P
-305 ELSTGTVSGNGLPA
+305 
-319 KDFTFSTKVAARVTM
+319 TM
-334 QISNHGLPTIWE
+334 WE
-346 AQQAT
+346 AEQAT

-394 ALKDVFTSIAGSIA
+394 ALKDAFTSIAGSIS

-421 DKVQLVIKETAPI
+421 DKVQLVFKDAAPI
-434 ITTDENVYNNGDAD
+434 ITTDMAVYAAGNAD
-448 IYISQ
+448 VYISQ

-478 VMKYRVSIKS
+478 VMKYRVTIKS
-488 GYNPPTGETLLTNE
+488 GCNPSTGETLLTNE

-530 KLLVHWYQVNEQG
+530 KLLVHWYQVNDKG
-543 QPVNAQGTV
+543 LPVNAQGTV

-557 LANQVRP
+557 LAHQVQP
-564 AEYHSADGS
+564 AQYHSVNGS
-573 TGLRYNTPYTVAHE
+573 TGLRYNTPYTVDHKI
-587 LFDGYTYYGSYILN
+587 LDGYTYYGSYILN
-601 DSSLTEGSS
+601 DGSLTEGDS

-650 TEHFDLTAQVLTG
+650 TEHFDLTAQVPG
-663 HLYGGAFSAEAC
+663 GRLYGGAFTAEAC
-675 GAGSVQSFAAGQNA
+675 GADSVQSFAAGQNA
-689 MDFTPEAGA
+689 MDFTPVAGA

-703 EPSNVYLA
+703 EPSDVYLA

-759 EKDGASIAYGVVN
+759 EKDGAAIAYGVVN
-772 ANKGSKL
+772 ANKNGTL
-779 YQQLFVRDG
+779 YQQLFVRNG
-788 SLNATEGIE
+788 ILNATEGLE

-804 YIGLYRWTDGAFY
+804 YIGLYRWTDSAFY

-832 DGIRVTGTSVRTCTY
+832 DGIRVTGTSVRTCIY
-847 RGTGTTDDHQ
+847 RGTGTTDDYQ
-857 SLGISA
+857 GLGISA

-879 IHFAET
+879 IRFAET
-885 YSLDAATDAPVAPP
+885 YSLDAATDAPDAPP

-912 GTSTRSITVLTGDQR
+912 GTDTRTLTVLTGDQR

-956 NVQEDRTLYGK
+956 NVQENRTLYGK

-992 SAVDGRGFAETG
+992 SAVDGRGYAETG
-1004 FVINGKRVAVP
+1004 FVINGRKVVVP

-1029 FGRCVSRDALLMTM
+1029 FGRSVSRDALLMTM
-1043 PYSLQGLQLGAAIE
+1043 PYSLQGLQRGAAIE

>member
-73 DVVLVIDNSNSMYPS
+73 DVVLVIDNSNSMYDNS
-88 ETSKEDRMT
+88 RMA

-108 TLLTEDSTTR
+108 TLLTEESTTR
-118 IALVVYNLK
+118 IALVVYNLN
-127 ETHTGFYAYANR
+127 ETHTGFYTYENK
-139 AALKQQINA
+139 AALKHQIDA
-148 IEQNEDEGGT
+148 IAKSRPETLGGT

-184 LLSDGEPTMAYRV
+184 LLSDGEPTKAYAFVAKNPTYTGCESWHLISGHHGGTFKAETFEPNYSLTLGKGRTNDFGTYSYNAIARSVTCNKDV
-197 SQVAA
+197 SK
-202 DISFDG
+202 DIDC
-208 FNIDVKSNCGEF
+208 NYYKD
-220 SSSHKTPDLSVSV
+220 SSGNWV
-233 NYKAGT
+233 Y
-239 PEIVSCDYTQT
+239 
-250 VGDGTSTTNSYSVSS
+250 TTNEVE
-265 TINTALNHGST
+265 TD
-276 SGSVKCSHF
+276 
-285 LGIGQQD
+285 LGV
-292 WPYVINENYSNGQ
+292 P
-305 ELSTGTVSGNGLPA
+305 
-319 KDFTFSTKVAARVTM
+319 TM
-334 QISNHGLPTIWE
+334 WE
-346 AQQAT
+346 AEQAT
-351 AEGTTVYTVAFQA
+351 AESTTVYTVAFQA

-394 ALKDVFTSIAGSIA
+394 ALKDAFTSIAGSIS

-421 DKVQLVIKETAPI
+421 DKVQLVFKNAAPI
-434 ITTDENVYNNGDAD
+434 ITTDMAVYAAGNAD
-448 IYISQ
+448 VYISQ

-478 VMKYRVSIKS
+478 VMKYRVTIKS
-488 GYNPPTGETLLTNE
+488 GYNPSTGETLLTNE
-502 QATFSYIDYLGRDAE
+502 QAVFSYIDYLGRDAE

-530 KLLVHWYQVNEQG
+530 KLLVHWYQVNEKG

-557 LANQVRP
+557 LAHQVQP
-564 AEYHSADGS
+564 AEYHSVNGS
-573 TGLRYNTPYTVAHE
+573 TGLLYNTPYTVDHKI
-587 LFDGYTYYGSYILN
+587 FDGYTYYGSYILN
-601 DSSLTEGSS
+601 DGSLTEGDS

-650 TEHFDLTAQVLTG
+650 TEHFDLTAQVPG
-663 HLYGGAFSAEAC
+663 GRLYGGAFSAEAC
-675 GAGSVQSFAAGQNA
+675 GADNVQSFAAGQNA

-703 EPSNVYLA
+703 EPSDVYLA

-879 IHFAET
+879 IRFAET

-912 GTSTRSITVLTGDQR
+912 GTSTRSITVPTGDQR

-941 GWYTDDAYR
+941 GWYTDDACR

-956 NVQEDRTLYGK
+956 NVQENRTLYGK

-1004 FVINGKRVAVP
+1004 FVINGKRVAAP

-1029 FGRCVSRDALLMTM
+1029 FGRSVSRDALLMTM
-1043 PYSLQGLQLGAAIE
+1043 PYSLQGLQRGAAIE

>member
-1 MKRIKRTLAALLI
+1 MKRIKRTLAALLT

-73 DVVLVIDNSNSMYPS
+73 DVVLVIDNSNSMYDNS
-88 ETSKEDRMT
+88 RMA

-108 TLLTEDSTTR
+108 TLLTEESTTR

-148 IEQNEDEGGT
+148 ITQNNDDGGT

-184 LLSDGEPTMAYRV
+184 LLSDGEPTKAYEF
-197 SQVAA
+197 VAKNPTYTGCESWHV
-202 DISFDG
+202 ISGHHGGTFKAETFEPNYSLTLGDG
-208 FNIDVKSNCGEF
+208 RTNDFGTYSYNAIARSVICDKGVKSDIDCNYYKD
-220 SSSHKTPDLSVSV
+220 SSGNWV
-233 NYKAGT
+233 Y
-239 PEIVSCDYTQT
+239 
-250 VGDGTSTTNSYSVSS
+250 TTNKVG
-265 TINTALNHGST
+265 TD
-276 SGSVKCSHF
+276 
-285 LGIGQQD
+285 LGV
-292 WPYVINENYSNGQ
+292 P
-305 ELSTGTVSGNGLPA
+305 
-319 KDFTFSTKVAARVTM
+319 TM
-334 QISNHGLPTIWE
+334 WE
-346 AQQAT
+346 AEQAT

-394 ALKDVFTSIAGSIA
+394 ALKDAFTSIAGSIS

-421 DKVQLVIKETAPI
+421 DKVQLVFKDAAPI
-434 ITTDENVYNNGDAD
+434 ITTDMAVYAAGNAD
-448 IYISQ
+448 VYISQ

-478 VMKYRVSIKS
+478 VMKYRVTIKS
-488 GYNPPTGETLLTNE
+488 GCNPSTGETLLTNE
-502 QATFSYIDYLGRDAE
+502 QATFSYIDYLGRNAE

-530 KLLVHWYQVNEQG
+530 KLLVHWYQVNDKG
-543 QPVNAQGTV
+543 LPVNAQGTV

-557 LANQVRP
+557 LANQVQP
-564 AEYHSADGS
+564 AEYHSVNGS
-573 TGLRYNTPYTVAHE
+573 TGLRYNTPYTVDHKI
-587 LFDGYTYYGSYILN
+587 FDGYTYYGSYILN
-601 DSSLTEGSS
+601 DGILTEGDS

-675 GAGSVQSFAAGQNA
+675 GADSVQSFAAGQNA

-703 EPSNVYLA
+703 EPSDVYLA

-720 VYGGSNGERGV
+720 VYGGSDGERGV

-863 EPTGSACTVVS
+863 KTTGSARTVVS

-879 IHFAET
+879 IRFAET

-912 GTSTRSITVLTGDQR
+912 GTDTRTLTVLTGDQR

-956 NVQEDRTLYGK
+956 NVQENRTLYGK

-1029 FGRCVSRDALLMTM
+1029 FGRSVSRDALLMTM
-1043 PYSLQGLQLGAAIE
+1043 PYSLQGLQRGAAIE

>member
-73 DVVLVIDNSNSMYPS
+73 DVVLVIDNSNSMYDNS
-88 ETSKEDRMT
+88 RMA

-108 TLLTEDSTTR
+108 TLLTEESTTR
-118 IALVVYNLK
+118 IALVVYNLE
-127 ETHTGFYAYANR
+127 ETHTGFYTYADKES
-139 AALKQQINA
+139 LKSQINA
-148 IEQNEDEGGT
+148 ITQNQSDGGT

-184 LLSDGEPTMAYRV
+184 LLSDGEPTKAYAF
-197 SQVAA
+197 VAKNPTYTGCESWHL
-202 DISFDG
+202 ISGHHGGTFKAET
-208 FNIDVKSNCGEF
+208 FE
-220 SSSHKTPDLSVSV
+220 P
-233 NYKAGT
+233 NYSLT
-239 PEIVSCDYTQT
+239 L
-250 VGDGTSTTNSYSVSS
+250 GDGRTNDFGTYSYNAIARSVTCNKDVSKDIDCNYYKDSSGNWVYTTNEVD
-265 TINTALNHGST
+265 TD
-276 SGSVKCSHF
+276 
-285 LGIGQQD
+285 LGV
-292 WPYVINENYSNGQ
+292 P
-305 ELSTGTVSGNGLPA
+305 
-319 KDFTFSTKVAARVTM
+319 TM
-334 QISNHGLPTIWE
+334 WE
-346 AQQAT
+346 AEQAT
-351 AEGTTVYTVAFQA
+351 AESSTVYTVAFQA

-385 ISSSTNIET
+385 ISSSTNIEA
-394 ALKDVFTSIAGSIA
+394 ALKDAFTSIAGSIS

-421 DKVQLVIKETAPI
+421 DNVQLVFKDAAPI
-434 ITTDENVYNNGDAD
+434 ITTDMAVYAAGNAD
-448 IYISQ
+448 VYISQ
-453 GTASYDSAARAIH
+453 GTASYDSVARAIH

-478 VMKYRVSIKS
+478 VMKYRVTIKS
-488 GYNPPTGETLLTNE
+488 GCNPSTGETLLTNE
-502 QATFSYIDYLGRDAE
+502 QAIFSYIDYLGRNAE

-530 KLLVHWYQVNEQG
+530 KLLVHWYQVNEKG
-543 QPVNAQGTV
+543 LPVNAQGTV

-557 LANQVRP
+557 LAHQVQP
-564 AEYHSADGS
+564 AEYHSVNGS
-573 TGLRYNTPYTVAHE
+573 TGLLYNTPYTVDHKI
-587 LFDGYTYYGSYILN
+587 FDGYTYYGSYILN
-601 DSSLTEGSS
+601 DGSLTEGDS

-650 TEHFDLTAQVLTG
+650 TEHFNLTAQVLTG

-675 GAGSVQSFAAGQNA
+675 GADSVQSFAAGQNA

-703 EPSNVYLA
+703 EPSDVYLA

-745 QEVGFLSGGSSYVS
+745 QEVGFLSGSSSYLS
-759 EKDGASIAYGVVN
+759 EKDGTSIAYGVVN

-863 EPTGSACTVVS
+863 KTTGSACTVVS

-912 GTSTRSITVLTGDQR
+912 GTDTRTLTVLTGDQR

-956 NVQEDRTLYGK
+956 NVQENRTLYGK

-1029 FGRCVSRDALLMTM
+1029 FGRSVSRDALLMTM
-1043 PYSLQGLQLGAAIE
+1043 PYSLQGLQRGAAIE

>member
-1 MKRIKRTLAALLI
+1 MKRIKRTPAALLT

-73 DVVLVIDNSNSMYPS
+73 DVVLVIDNSNSMYDNS
-88 ETSKEDRMT
+88 RMA

-108 TLLTEDSTTR
+108 TLLTEESTTR
-118 IALVVYNLK
+118 IALVVYNLT
-127 ETHTGFYAYANR
+127 ETHTGFYTYENK
-139 AALKQQINA
+139 AALKSKINA
-148 IEQNEDEGGT
+148 IEQDNDNGGT

-1043 PYSLQGLQLGAAIE
+1043 PYSLQGLQRGAAIE

>member
-73 DVVLVIDNSNSMYPS
+73 DVVLVIDNSNSMYDNS
-88 ETSKEDRMT
+88 RMA

-148 IEQNEDEGGT
+148 ITQNNDDGGT

-170 LNSAESTGQNKSIV
+170 LNSAESTGQNKNIV
-184 LLSDGEPTMAYRV
+184 LLSDGEPTKAYEF
-197 SQVAA
+197 VAKNPTYTGCESWHL
-202 DISFDG
+202 ISGHHGGTFKAET
-208 FNIDVKSNCGEF
+208 FE
-220 SSSHKTPDLSVSV
+220 P
-233 NYKAGT
+233 NYSLT
-239 PEIVSCDYTQT
+239 L
-250 VGDGTSTTNSYSVSS
+250 GDGRTNDFGTYSYNAIARSVTCNKDVSKDIDCNYYKDSSGNWVYTTNEVE
-265 TINTALNHGST
+265 TD
-276 SGSVKCSHF
+276 
-285 LGIGQQD
+285 LGV
-292 WPYVINENYSNGQ
+292 P
-305 ELSTGTVSGNGLPA
+305 
-319 KDFTFSTKVAARVTM
+319 TM
-334 QISNHGLPTIWE
+334 WE
-346 AQQAT
+346 AEQAT

-394 ALKDVFTSIAGSIA
+394 ALKDAFTSIAGSIS

-421 DKVQLVIKETAPI
+421 DKVQLVFKDAAPI
-434 ITTDENVYNNGDAD
+434 ITTDMAVYAAGNAD
-448 IYISQ
+448 VYISQ
-453 GTASYDSAARAIH
+453 GTASYDSATRAIH

-478 VMKYRVSIKS
+478 VMKYRVTIKS
-488 GYNPPTGETLLTNE
+488 GCNPSTGETLLTNE

-530 KLLVHWYQVNEQG
+530 KLLVHWYQVNDKG

-557 LANQVRP
+557 LAHQVQP
-564 AEYHSADGS
+564 AEYHSVNGS
-573 TGLRYNTPYTVAHE
+573 TGLRYNTPYTVDHKI
-587 LFDGYTYYGSYILN
+587 FDGYTYYGSYILN
-601 DSSLTEGSS
+601 DGSPTEGDS

-675 GAGSVQSFAAGQNA
+675 GEDNVQSFAAGQNA

-703 EPSNVYLA
+703 EPSDVYLA
-711 PRNYNVWQH
+711 PRNYNAWQH

-772 ANKGSKL
+772 ANKGSEL
-779 YQQLFVRDG
+779 YQQLYVWRG
-788 SLNATEGIE
+788 ELNATTGINAE
-797 ATSRDDG
+797 TRDDG
-804 YIGLYRWTDGAFY
+804 YIGLYRWTDSAFY

-863 EPTGSACTVVS
+863 KTTGSACTVVS

-879 IHFAET
+879 IRFAET

-912 GTSTRSITVLTGDQR
+912 GTSTRTLTVLTGDQR

-956 NVQEDRTLYGK
+956 NVQENRTLYGK

-1029 FGRCVSRDALLMTM
+1029 FGRSVSRDALLMTM
-1043 PYSLQGLQLGAAIE
+1043 PYSLQGLQRGAAIE

>member
-1 MKRIKRTLAALLI
+1 MKRIKRTLAALLT

-73 DVVLVIDNSNSMYPS
+73 DVVLVIDNSNSMYDNS
-88 ETSKEDRMT
+88 RMA

-108 TLLTEDSTTR
+108 TLLTEESTTR
-118 IALVVYNLK
+118 IALVVYNLN
-127 ETHTGFYAYANR
+127 ETHTGFYTYENK
-139 AALKQQINA
+139 AALRHQIDA
-148 IEQNEDEGGT
+148 IAKSRPETLGGT

-184 LLSDGEPTMAYRV
+184 LLSDGVPTKAYAFVAKNPTYTGCESWHLISGHHGGTFKAETFEPNYSLTLGDGRTNDFGTYSYNAIARSVTCNKDVSKDIDCNYYKDSSGNWVYTTNEVGTDLGVPTM
-197 SQVAA
+197 
-202 DISFDG
+202 
-208 FNIDVKSNCGEF
+208 
-220 SSSHKTPDLSVSV
+220 
-233 NYKAGT
+233 
-239 PEIVSCDYTQT
+239 
-250 VGDGTSTTNSYSVSS
+250 
-265 TINTALNHGST
+265 
-276 SGSVKCSHF
+276 
-285 LGIGQQD
+285 
-292 WPYVINENYSNGQ
+292 
-305 ELSTGTVSGNGLPA
+305 
-319 KDFTFSTKVAARVTM
+319 
-334 QISNHGLPTIWE
+334 WE
-346 AQQAT
+346 AEQAT

-394 ALKDVFTSIAGSIA
+394 ALKDAFTSIAGSIS

-421 DKVQLVIKETAPI
+421 DKVQLVFKDAAPI
-434 ITTDENVYNNGDAD
+434 ITTDMAVYAAGNAD
-448 IYISQ
+448 VYISQ
-453 GTASYDSAARAIH
+453 GTASYDSATRAIH

-478 VMKYRVSIKS
+478 VMKYRVTIKS
-488 GYNPPTGETLLTNE
+488 GYNPSTGEALLTNE

-530 KLLVHWYQVNEQG
+530 KLLVHWYQVNEKG

-557 LANQVRP
+557 LANQVQP
-564 AEYHSADGS
+564 AQYHSVNGS
-573 TGLRYNTPYTVAHE
+573 TGLLYNTPYTVDHKI
-587 LFDGYTYYGSYILN
+587 FDGYTYYGSYILN
-601 DSSLTEGSS
+601 DGSLTEGDS

-663 HLYGGAFSAEAC
+663 HLYGGAFSAETC
-675 GAGSVQSFAAGQNA
+675 GADSVQSFAAGQNA

-703 EPSNVYLA
+703 EPSDVYLA

-745 QEVGFLSGGSSYVS
+745 QEVGFLSGSSSYLS
-759 EKDGASIAYGVVN
+759 EKDGTSIAYGVVN
-772 ANKGSKL
+772 ANKGSEL

-857 SLGISA
+857 GLGISA
-863 EPTGSACTVVS
+863 KTTGSACTVVS

-879 IHFAET
+879 IRFAET

-956 NVQEDRTLYGK
+956 NVQENRTLYGK

-992 SAVDGRGFAETG
+992 SAVDGRGFAEAG

-1029 FGRCVSRDALLMTM
+1029 FGRSVSRDALLMTM
-1043 PYSLQGLQLGAAIE
+1043 PYSLQGLQRGAAIE

>member
-1 MKRIKRTLAALLI
+1 MKRIKRTLAALLT

-73 DVVLVIDNSNSMYPS
+73 DVVLVIDNSNSMYDNS
-88 ETSKEDRMT
+88 RMA

-108 TLLTEDSTTR
+108 TLLTEESTTR

-127 ETHTGFYAYANR
+127 ETHTGFYTYGNR
-139 AALKQQINA
+139 AELKQQISS
-148 IEQNEDEGGT
+148 ISKNENDGGT

-184 LLSDGEPTMAYRV
+184 LLSDGEPTKAYEF
-197 SQVAA
+197 VAVNA
-202 DISFDG
+202 TYT
-208 FNIDVKSNCGEF
+208 NCQ
-220 SSSHKTPDLSVSV
+220 SSHGLVFNRNHSGGQFKADTFLPDYNL
-233 NYKAGT
+233 T
-239 PEIVSCDYTQT
+239 L
-250 VGDGTSTTNSYSVSS
+250 GDGGTNDFGTYSHNAIASSVTCNKGVSRDIDCNYYKDSSDNWVYTTNV
-265 TINTALNHGST
+265 
-276 SGSVKCSHF
+276 VKTD
-285 LGIGQQD
+285 LGV
-292 WPYVINENYSNGQ
+292 P
-305 ELSTGTVSGNGLPA
+305 
-319 KDFTFSTKVAARVTM
+319 TM
-334 QISNHGLPTIWE
+334 WE
-346 AQQAT
+346 AEQAT

-364 GTDGERVLKACATNP
+364 GTDGERVLKACATDP
-379 TKGFFA
+379 TKGYFA
-385 ISSSTNIET
+385 IGSSTNVET
-394 ALKDVFTSIAGSIA
+394 ALKDAFTSIAGSIA

-421 DKVQLVIKETAPI
+421 ENVQLVFNNSAPI
-434 ITTDENVYNNGDAD
+434 ITTDKDVYDAGNAD
-448 IYISQ
+448 VYISQ

-478 VMKYRVSIKS
+478 VMKYRVTIKS
-488 GYNPPTGETLLTNE
+488 GYNPSTGETLLTNE

-530 KLLVHWYQVNEQG
+530 KLLVHWYQVNENG

-601 DSSLTEGSS
+601 DSSLTAGDS
-610 ATVTLTAV
+610 ATVTLTAAN
-618 SSNQDLWFAY
+618 SNQDLWFAY

-641 VVQTDTHAV
+641 VVQNDTHAV
-650 TEHFDLTAQVLTG
+650 TEHFDLTAQVPG
-663 HLYGGAFSAEAC
+663 GRLYGGAFSAEAC
-675 GAGSVQSFAAGQNA
+675 GADSVQSFAAGQNA

-703 EPSNVYLA
+703 EPSDVYLA

-720 VYGGSNGERGV
+720 VYGSSNGERGV

-745 QEVGFLSGGSSYVS
+745 QEVGFLSGSSSYAS

-772 ANKGSKL
+772 ANKGSEL

-857 SLGISA
+857 SLSISA
-863 EPTGSACTVVS
+863 ETTGSACTVVS

-879 IHFAET
+879 IRFAET

-912 GTSTRSITVLTGDQR
+912 DTSTRSITVLTGDQR

-956 NVQEDRTLYGK
+956 NVQENRTLYGK

-1029 FGRCVSRDALLMTM
+1029 FGRSVSRDALLMTM
-1043 PYSLQGLQLGAAIE
+1043 PYSMQGLQRGAAIE

>member
-1 MKRIKRTLAALLI
+1 MKHIKRTLAALLT

-73 DVVLVIDNSNSMYPS
+73 DVVLVIDNSNSMYDNS
-88 ETSKEDRMT
+88 RMA

-118 IALVVYNLK
+118 IALVVYNLN
-127 ETHTGFYAYANR
+127 ETHTGFYTYENK
-139 AALKQQINA
+139 AALKHQIDA
-148 IEQNEDEGGT
+148 IAKSRPEKLGGT

-184 LLSDGEPTMAYRV
+184 LLSDGEPTKAYEF
-197 SQVAA
+197 VAKNPTYTGCESWHV
-202 DISFDG
+202 ISGHHGGTFKAETFEPNYSLTLGDG
-208 FNIDVKSNCGEF
+208 RTNDFGTYSYNAIARSVICDKGVKSDIDCNYYKD
-220 SSSHKTPDLSVSV
+220 SSGNWV
-233 NYKAGT
+233 Y
-239 PEIVSCDYTQT
+239 
-250 VGDGTSTTNSYSVSS
+250 TTNKVG
-265 TINTALNHGST
+265 TD
-276 SGSVKCSHF
+276 
-285 LGIGQQD
+285 LGV
-292 WPYVINENYSNGQ
+292 P
-305 ELSTGTVSGNGLPA
+305 
-319 KDFTFSTKVAARVTM
+319 TM
-334 QISNHGLPTIWE
+334 WE
-346 AQQAT
+346 AEQAT

-394 ALKDVFTSIAGSIA
+394 ALKDAFTSIAGSIS

-421 DKVQLVIKETAPI
+421 DKVQLVFKDAAPI
-434 ITTDENVYNNGDAD
+434 ITTDMAVYAAGNAD
-448 IYISQ
+448 VYISQ

-478 VMKYRVSIKS
+478 VMKYRVTIKS
-488 GYNPPTGETLLTNE
+488 GYNPSTGETLLTNE
-502 QATFSYIDYLGRDAE
+502 QATFSYIDYLGRNAE

-530 KLLVHWYQVNEQG
+530 KLLVHWYQVNEKG
-543 QPVNAQGTV
+543 LPVNAQGTV

-557 LANQVRP
+557 LANQVQP
-564 AEYHSADGS
+564 AEYHSVNGS
-573 TGLRYNTPYTVAHE
+573 TGLRYNTPYTVDHKI
-587 LFDGYTYYGSYILN
+587 FDGYTYYGSYILN
-601 DSSLTEGSS
+601 DGSLTEGSS
-610 ATVTLTAV
+610 ATVTLTAAN
-618 SSNQDLWFAY
+618 SNQDLWFAY

-650 TEHFDLTAQVLTG
+650 TEHFDLTAQVPG
-663 HLYGGAFSAEAC
+663 GRLYGGAFSAEAC
-675 GAGSVQSFAAGQNA
+675 GADSVQSFAAGQNA

-703 EPSNVYLA
+703 EPSDVYLA

-745 QEVGFLSGGSSYVS
+745 QEVGFLSGGNSYVS

-772 ANKGSKL
+772 ANKNGTL
-779 YQQLFVRDG
+779 YQQLFVRNG
-788 SLNATEGIE
+788 ILNATEGLE

-863 EPTGSACTVVS
+863 KTTGSACTVVS

-879 IHFAET
+879 IRFAET
-885 YSLDAATDAPVAPP
+885 YSLDAATDAPAAPP
-899 EPEPETVTLTLHE
+899 EPEPKTVTLTLHE
-912 GTSTRSITVLTGDQR
+912 GTSTRSITVPTGDQR

-956 NVQEDRTLYGK
+956 NVQENRTLYGK

-1004 FVINGKRVAVP
+1004 LVINGKRVAVP

-1029 FGRCVSRDALLMTM
+1029 FGRSVSRDALLMTM
-1043 PYSLQGLQLGAAIE
+1043 PYSLQGLQRGAAIE

>member
-1 MKRIKRTLAALLI
+1 MKRIKRTLAALLT

-88 ETSKEDRMT
+88 KTSKEDRMI

-108 TLLTEDSTTR
+108 TLLTEESTTR
-118 IALVVYNLK
+118 IALVVYNLN
-127 ETHTGFYAYANR
+127 ETHTGFYTYENK
-139 AALKQQINA
+139 AALKHQIDA
-148 IEQNEDEGGT
+148 IAKSRPETLGGT

-184 LLSDGEPTMAYRV
+184 LLSDGEPTKAYEF
-197 SQVAA
+197 VAKNPTYTGCESWHL
-202 DISFDG
+202 ISGHHGGTFKAET
-208 FNIDVKSNCGEF
+208 FE
-220 SSSHKTPDLSVSV
+220 P
-233 NYKAGT
+233 NYSLT
-239 PEIVSCDYTQT
+239 L
-250 VGDGTSTTNSYSVSS
+250 GDGRTNDFGTYSYNAIARSVTCNKDVSKDIDCNYYKDSSGNWVYTTNEVE
-265 TINTALNHGST
+265 TD
-276 SGSVKCSHF
+276 
-285 LGIGQQD
+285 LGV
-292 WPYVINENYSNGQ
+292 P
-305 ELSTGTVSGNGLPA
+305 
-319 KDFTFSTKVAARVTM
+319 TM
-334 QISNHGLPTIWE
+334 WE
-346 AQQAT
+346 AEQAT

-394 ALKDVFTSIAGSIA
+394 ALKDAFTSIAGSIS

-421 DKVQLVIKETAPI
+421 DNVQLVFKDAAPI
-434 ITTDENVYNNGDAD
+434 ITTDMAVYDAGNAD
-448 IYISQ
+448 VYISQ
-453 GTASYDSAARAIH
+453 GTASYDSATRAIH

-478 VMKYRVSIKS
+478 VMKYRVTIKS
-488 GYNPPTGETLLTNE
+488 GCNPSTGETLLTNE
-502 QATFSYIDYLGRDAE
+502 QATFSYIDYLGRNAE

-530 KLLVHWYQVNEQG
+530 KLLVHWYQVNENG

-557 LANQVRP
+557 LANQVQP
-564 AEYHSADGS
+564 AEYHSVNGS
-573 TGLRYNTPYTVAHE
+573 TGLRYNTPYTVDHKI
-587 LFDGYTYYGSYILN
+587 FDGYTYYGSYILN
-601 DSSLTEGSS
+601 DGSLTEGSS

-863 EPTGSACTVVS
+863 KTTGSACTVVS

-1043 PYSLQGLQLGAAIE
+1043 PYSLQGLQRGAAIE

>member
-73 DVVLVIDNSNSMYPS
+73 DVVLVIDNSNSMYDNS
-88 ETSKEDRMT
+88 RMA

-148 IEQNEDEGGT
+148 ITQNNDDGGT

-184 LLSDGEPTMAYRV
+184 LLSDGEPTKAYEF
-197 SQVAA
+197 VAKNPTYTGCESWHV
-202 DISFDG
+202 ISGHHGGTFKAETFEPNYSLTLGDG
-208 FNIDVKSNCGEF
+208 RTNDFGTYSYNAIARSVICDKGVKSDIDCNYYKD
-220 SSSHKTPDLSVSV
+220 SSGNWV
-233 NYKAGT
+233 Y
-239 PEIVSCDYTQT
+239 
-250 VGDGTSTTNSYSVSS
+250 TTNKVG
-265 TINTALNHGST
+265 TD
-276 SGSVKCSHF
+276 
-285 LGIGQQD
+285 LGV
-292 WPYVINENYSNGQ
+292 P
-305 ELSTGTVSGNGLPA
+305 
-319 KDFTFSTKVAARVTM
+319 TM
-334 QISNHGLPTIWE
+334 WE
-346 AQQAT
+346 AEQAT

-394 ALKDVFTSIAGSIA
+394 ALKDAFTSIAGSIS

-421 DKVQLVIKETAPI
+421 DKVQLVFKDAAPI
-434 ITTDENVYNNGDAD
+434 ITTDMAVYAAGNAD
-448 IYISQ
+448 VYISQ

-478 VMKYRVSIKS
+478 VMKYRVTIKS
-488 GYNPPTGETLLTNE
+488 GCNPSTGETLLTNE
-502 QATFSYIDYLGRDAE
+502 QATFSYIDYLGRNAE

-530 KLLVHWYQVNEQG
+530 KLLVHWYQVNDEG
-543 QPVNAQGTV
+543 LPVNAQGTV

-557 LANQVRP
+557 LANQVQP
-564 AEYHSADGS
+564 AEYHSVNGS
-573 TGLRYNTPYTVAHE
+573 TGLLYNTPYTVDHKI
-587 LFDGYTYYGSYILN
+587 FDGYTYYGSYILN
-601 DSSLTEGSS
+601 DGNLTEGDS

-675 GAGSVQSFAAGQNA
+675 GADSVQSFAAGQNA

-703 EPSNVYLA
+703 EPSDVYLA

-731 IATYLLTTIDRTLY
+731 IATYLLTTIDRTHY

-772 ANKGSKL
+772 ANKNGTL
-779 YQQLFVRDG
+779 YQQLFVRNG
-788 SLNATEGIE
+788 ILNATNATEGLE

-817 QKDAAFSFQPYWITL
+817 QKDAVFSFQPYWITL

-863 EPTGSACTVVS
+863 KTTGSACTVVS

-879 IHFAET
+879 IRFAET
-885 YSLDAATDAPVAPP
+885 YSLDAATDAPDAPP

-912 GTSTRSITVLTGDQR
+912 GTDTRTLTVLTGDQR

-956 NVQEDRTLYGK
+956 NVQENRTLYGK

-1029 FGRCVSRDALLMTM
+1029 FGRSVSRDALLMTM
-1043 PYSLQGLQLGAAIE
+1043 PYSLQGLQRGAAIE

>member
-73 DVVLVIDNSNSMYPS
+73 DVVLVIDNSNSMYDNS
-88 ETSKEDRMT
+88 RMA

-108 TLLTEDSTTR
+108 TLLTEESTTR
-118 IALVVYNLK
+118 IALVVYNLN
-127 ETHTGFYAYANR
+127 ETHTGFYTYENK
-139 AALKQQINA
+139 AALKHQIDA
-148 IEQNEDEGGT
+148 IAKSRPETLGGT

-184 LLSDGEPTMAYRV
+184 LLSDGEPTKAYAFVAKNPTYTGCESWHLISGHHGGTFKAETFEPNYSLTLGKGRTNDFGTYSYNAIARSVTCNKDV
-197 SQVAA
+197 SK
-202 DISFDG
+202 DIDC
-208 FNIDVKSNCGEF
+208 NYYKD
-220 SSSHKTPDLSVSV
+220 SSGNWV
-233 NYKAGT
+233 Y
-239 PEIVSCDYTQT
+239 
-250 VGDGTSTTNSYSVSS
+250 TTNEVG
-265 TINTALNHGST
+265 TD
-276 SGSVKCSHF
+276 
-285 LGIGQQD
+285 LGV
-292 WPYVINENYSNGQ
+292 P
-305 ELSTGTVSGNGLPA
+305 
-319 KDFTFSTKVAARVTM
+319 TM
-334 QISNHGLPTIWE
+334 WE
-346 AQQAT
+346 AEQAT
-351 AEGTTVYTVAFQA
+351 AESTTVYTVAFQA

-394 ALKDVFTSIAGSIA
+394 ALKDAFTSIAGSIS

-421 DKVQLVIKETAPI
+421 DKVQLVFKDAAPI
-434 ITTDENVYNNGDAD
+434 ITTDMAVYDAGNAD
-448 IYISQ
+448 VYISQ

-478 VMKYRVSIKS
+478 VMKYRVTIKS
-488 GYNPPTGETLLTNE
+488 GYNPSTGETLLTNE

-530 KLLVHWYQVNEQG
+530 KLLVHWYQVNEKG
-543 QPVNAQGTV
+543 LPVNAQGTV

-601 DSSLTEGSS
+601 DSSLTAGDS
-610 ATVTLTAV
+610 ATVTLTAAN
-618 SSNQDLWFAY
+618 SNQDLWFAY

-650 TEHFDLTAQVLTG
+650 TEHFDLTAQVPG
-663 HLYGGAFSAEAC
+663 GRLYGGAFSAEAC
-675 GAGSVQSFAAGQNA
+675 GADSVQSFAAGQNA

-703 EPSNVYLA
+703 EPSDVYLA

-745 QEVGFLSGGSSYVS
+745 QEVGFLSGSSSYAS

-863 EPTGSACTVVS
+863 KTTGSACTVVS

-879 IHFAET
+879 IRFAET

-912 GTSTRSITVLTGDQR
+912 DTSTRSITVLTGDQR

-941 GWYTDDAYR
+941 GWYTDDACR

-956 NVQEDRTLYGK
+956 NVQENRTLYGK

-1029 FGRCVSRDALLMTM
+1029 FGRSVSRDALLMTM
-1043 PYSLQGLQLGAAIE
+1043 PYSLQGLQRGAAIE

>member
-1 MKRIKRTLAALLI
+1 MKRIKRTLAALLT

-73 DVVLVIDNSNSMYPS
+73 DVVLVIDNSNSMYDNS
-88 ETSKEDRMT
+88 RMA

-108 TLLTEDSTTR
+108 TLLTEESTTR

-127 ETHTGFYAYANR
+127 ETHTGFYTYGNR
-139 AALKQQINA
+139 AELKQQISS
-148 IEQNEDEGGT
+148 ISKNENDGGT

-184 LLSDGEPTMAYRV
+184 LLSDGEPTASYRIGGSITCTEDIEFTNYVLFWGV
-197 SQVAA
+197 SKYAT
-202 DISFDG
+202 S
-208 FNIDVKSNCGEF
+208 NINWATAQINC
-220 SSSHKTPDLSVSV
+220 
-233 NYKAGT
+233 NYNK
-239 PEIVSCDYTQT
+239 VD
-250 VGDGTSTTNSYSVSS
+250 
-265 TINTALNHGST
+265 
-276 SGSVKCSHF
+276 
-285 LGIGQQD
+285 
-292 WPYVINENYSNGQ
+292 
-305 ELSTGTVSGNGLPA
+305 GNGEEFVT
-319 KDFTFSTKVAARVTM
+319 DAASGLEITGCKHASDGGDDY
-334 QISNHGLPTIWE
+334 ITHGIATIWE
-346 AQQAT
+346 SNQAK
-351 AEGTTVYTVAFQA
+351 AAGTTIYSVALQA
-364 GTDGERVLKACATNP
+364 GTNGEQVLKACATNP
-379 TKGFFA
+379 TKGYFA
-385 ISSSTNIET
+385 IDSSTNIET
-394 ALKDVFTSIAGSIA
+394 ALKDAFTSIAGSIS

-421 DKVQLVIKETAPI
+421 DKVQLVFKDAAPI
-434 ITTDENVYNNGDAD
+434 ITTDMAVYAAGNAD
-448 IYISQ
+448 VYISQ
-453 GTASYDSAARAIH
+453 GTASYDSAARAIL

-478 VMKYRVSIKS
+478 VMKYRVTIKS
-488 GYNPPTGETLLTNE
+488 GCNPSTGKTLLTNE
-502 QATFSYIDYLGRDAE
+502 QATFSYIDYLGRNAE

-530 KLLVHWYQVNEQG
+530 KLLVHWYQVNENG
-543 QPVNAQGTV
+543 LPVNAQGTV

-557 LANQVRP
+557 LANQVQP
-564 AEYHSADGS
+564 AEYHSVNGS
-573 TGLRYNTPYTVAHE
+573 TGLLYNTPYTVDHKS
-587 LFDGYTYYGSYILN
+587 FDGYTYYGSYILN
-601 DSSLTEGSS
+601 DGSLTEGDS
-610 ATVTLTAV
+610 ATVTLTAAN
-618 SSNQDLWFAY
+618 SNQDLWFAY

-675 GAGSVQSFAAGQNA
+675 GADSVQSFAAGQNA

-703 EPSNVYLA
+703 EPSDVYLA

-759 EKDGASIAYGVVN
+759 EKDGA
-772 ANKGSKL
+772 
-779 YQQLFVRDG
+779 
-788 SLNATEGIE
+788 
-797 ATSRDDG
+797 
-804 YIGLYRWTDGAFY
+804 FY

-863 EPTGSACTVVS
+863 EPTDSACTVVS

-879 IHFAET
+879 IRFAET

-912 GTSTRSITVLTGDQR
+912 GTDTRTLTVLTGDQR

-956 NVQEDRTLYGK
+956 NVQENRTLYGK

-1029 FGRCVSRDALLMTM
+1029 FGRSVSRDALLMTM
-1043 PYSLQGLQLGAAIE
+1043 PYSLQGLQRGAAIE

>member
-127 ETHTGFYAYANR
+127 ETHTGFYTYGNR
-139 AALKQQINA
+139 AELKQQISS
-148 IEQNEDEGGT
+148 ISKNENDGGT

-184 LLSDGEPTMAYRV
+184 LLSDGEPTKAYAF
-197 SQVAA
+197 VAKNPTYTGCESWHL
-202 DISFDG
+202 ISGHHGGTFKAET
-208 FNIDVKSNCGEF
+208 FE
-220 SSSHKTPDLSVSV
+220 P
-233 NYKAGT
+233 NYSLT
-239 PEIVSCDYTQT
+239 L
-250 VGDGTSTTNSYSVSS
+250 GDGRTNDFGTYSYNAIARSVTCNKDVSKDIDCNYYKDSSGNWVYTTNEVG
-265 TINTALNHGST
+265 TD
-276 SGSVKCSHF
+276 
-285 LGIGQQD
+285 LGV
-292 WPYVINENYSNGQ
+292 P
-305 ELSTGTVSGNGLPA
+305 
-319 KDFTFSTKVAARVTM
+319 TM
-334 QISNHGLPTIWE
+334 WE
-346 AQQAT
+346 AEQAT

-394 ALKDVFTSIAGSIA
+394 ALKDAFTSIAGSIS

-421 DKVQLVIKETAPI
+421 DNVQLVFKDAAPI
-434 ITTDENVYNNGDAD
+434 ITTDMAVYAAGNAD
-448 IYISQ
+448 VYISQ
-453 GTASYDSAARAIH
+453 GTAYYDSAARAIH

-488 GYNPPTGETLLTNE
+488 GYNPSTGETLLTNE
-502 QATFSYIDYLGRDAE
+502 QATFSYIDYLGRNAE

-530 KLLVHWYQVNEQG
+530 KLLVHWYQVNENG

-564 AEYHSADGS
+564 AEYYSANGS
-573 TGLRYNTPYTVAHE
+573 TGLRYNTPYTVAHGD
-587 LFDGYTYYGSYILN
+587 FDGYTYYGSYILN
-601 DSSLTEGSS
+601 DSSLTEGDS

-650 TEHFDLTAQVLTG
+650 TEHFDLTAQVPG
-663 HLYGGAFSAEAC
+663 GRLYGGAFSAEAC
-675 GAGSVQSFAAGQNA
+675 GADNVQSFAAGQNA
-689 MDFTPEAGA
+689 TDFTPEAGA

-863 EPTGSACTVVS
+863 KTTGSACTVVS

-879 IHFAET
+879 IRFAET

-912 GTSTRSITVLTGDQR
+912 DTSTRSITVLTGDQR

-956 NVQEDRTLYGK
+956 NVQENRTLYGK

-1029 FGRCVSRDALLMTM
+1029 FGRSVSRDALLMTM
-1043 PYSLQGLQLGAAIE
+1043 PYSLQGLQRGAAIE

>member
-73 DVVLVIDNSNSMYPS
+73 DVVLVIDNSNSMYDNS
-88 ETSKEDRMT
+88 RMA

-108 TLLTEDSTTR
+108 TLLTEESTTR
-118 IALVVYNLK
+118 IALVVYNLN
-127 ETHTGFYAYANR
+127 ETHTGFYTYENK
-139 AALKQQINA
+139 AALKHQIDA
-148 IEQNEDEGGT
+148 IAKSRPETLGGT
-158 FTQLGLHTARTL
+158 FTQLGLHAARTL

-184 LLSDGEPTMAYRV
+184 LLSDGEPTKAYAF
-197 SQVAA
+197 VAKNPTYTGCESWHL
-202 DISFDG
+202 ISGHHGGTFKAET
-208 FNIDVKSNCGEF
+208 FE
-220 SSSHKTPDLSVSV
+220 P
-233 NYKAGT
+233 NYSLT
-239 PEIVSCDYTQT
+239 L
-250 VGDGTSTTNSYSVSS
+250 GDGRTNDFGTYSYNAIARSVTCNKDVSKDIDCNYYKDSSGNWVYTTNEVE
-265 TINTALNHGST
+265 TD
-276 SGSVKCSHF
+276 
-285 LGIGQQD
+285 LGV
-292 WPYVINENYSNGQ
+292 P
-305 ELSTGTVSGNGLPA
+305 
-319 KDFTFSTKVAARVTM
+319 TM
-334 QISNHGLPTIWE
+334 WE
-346 AQQAT
+346 AEQAT

-394 ALKDVFTSIAGSIA
+394 ALKDAFTSIAGSIS

-421 DKVQLVIKETAPI
+421 DKVQLVFKDAAPI
-434 ITTDENVYNNGDAD
+434 ITTDMAVYAAGNAD
-448 IYISQ
+448 VYISQ
-453 GTASYDSAARAIH
+453 GTASYDSATRAIH

-478 VMKYRVSIKS
+478 VMKYRVTIKS
-488 GYNPPTGETLLTNE
+488 GYNPSTGETLLTNE

-530 KLLVHWYQVNEQG
+530 KLLVHWYQVNEKG

-557 LANQVRP
+557 LAHQVQP
-564 AEYHSADGS
+564 AEYHSVNGS
-573 TGLRYNTPYTVAHE
+573 TGLLYNTPYTVDHKI
-587 LFDGYTYYGSYILN
+587 FDGYTYYGSYILN
-601 DSSLTEGSS
+601 DGSLTEGDS

-650 TEHFDLTAQVLTG
+650 TEHFNLTAQVLTG

-675 GAGSVQSFAAGQNA
+675 GADSVQSFAAGQNA

-703 EPSNVYLA
+703 EPSDVYLA

-745 QEVGFLSGGSSYVS
+745 QEVGFLSGSSSYLS
-759 EKDGASIAYGVVN
+759 EKDGTSIAYGVVN

-863 EPTGSACTVVS
+863 KTTGSACTVVS
-874 AAETT
+874 ATETT
-879 IHFAET
+879 IRFAET

-956 NVQEDRTLYGK
+956 NVQENRTLYGK

-1004 FVINGKRVAVP
+1004 FIINGKRVAVP

-1029 FGRCVSRDALLMTM
+1029 FGRSVSRDALLMTM
-1043 PYSLQGLQLGAAIE
+1043 PYSLQGLQRGAAIE

>member
-1 MKRIKRTLAALLI
+1 MKRIKRTLAALLT

-73 DVVLVIDNSNSMYPS
+73 DVVLVIDNSNSMYDNS
-88 ETSKEDRMT
+88 RMA

-108 TLLTEDSTTR
+108 TLLTEESTTR
-118 IALVVYNLK
+118 IALVVYNLT
-127 ETHTGFYAYANR
+127 ETHTGFYTYENK
-139 AALKQQINA
+139 AALKHQIDA
-148 IEQNEDEGGT
+148 IAKSRPEKLGGT

-184 LLSDGEPTMAYRV
+184 LLSDGVPTKAYTFVAKNPTYTGCESWHVISGHHGGTFKAETFEPNYSLTLGDGRTNDFGTYSYNAIARSVICDKGVKSDIDCNYYKDSSGNWVYTTNEVGTDLGVPTM
-197 SQVAA
+197 
-202 DISFDG
+202 
-208 FNIDVKSNCGEF
+208 
-220 SSSHKTPDLSVSV
+220 
-233 NYKAGT
+233 
-239 PEIVSCDYTQT
+239 
-250 VGDGTSTTNSYSVSS
+250 
-265 TINTALNHGST
+265 
-276 SGSVKCSHF
+276 
-285 LGIGQQD
+285 
-292 WPYVINENYSNGQ
+292 
-305 ELSTGTVSGNGLPA
+305 
-319 KDFTFSTKVAARVTM
+319 
-334 QISNHGLPTIWE
+334 WE
-346 AQQAT
+346 AEQAT

-421 DKVQLVIKETAPI
+421 DKVQLVFKDAAPI
-434 ITTDENVYNNGDAD
+434 ITTDMAVYAAGNAD

-502 QATFSYIDYLGRDAE
+502 QATFSYIDYLSRDAE

-557 LANQVRP
+557 LAHQVQP
-564 AEYHSADGS
+564 AQYHCVNGS
-573 TGLRYNTPYTVAHE
+573 TGLLYNTPYTVDHKI
-587 LFDGYTYYGSYILN
+587 FDGYTYYGSYILN
-601 DSSLTEGSS
+601 DSSLTEGDS
-610 ATVTLTAV
+610 ATVTLTAAN
-618 SSNQDLWFAY
+618 SNQDLWFAY

-650 TEHFDLTAQVLTG
+650 TEHFDLTAQVPG
-663 HLYGGAFSAEAC
+663 GRLYGGAFSAEAC
-675 GAGSVQSFAAGQNA
+675 GADNVQSFAAGQNA
-689 MDFTPEAGA
+689 MDFTPVAGA

-703 EPSNVYLA
+703 EPSDVYLA

-720 VYGGSNGERGV
+720 VYGGSDGERGV

-745 QEVGFLSGGSSYVS
+745 QEVGFLSGGSSYLS

-772 ANKGSKL
+772 ANKGSEL

-863 EPTGSACTVVS
+863 KTTGSACTVVS
-874 AAETT
+874 ATETT
-879 IHFAET
+879 IRFAET

-899 EPEPETVTLTLHE
+899 EPGP
-912 GTSTRSITVLTGDQR
+912 R
-927 GKVAPAELGGKVFA
+927 P
-941 GWYTDDAYR
+941 
-950 TPADLS
+950 
-956 NVQEDRTLYGK
+956 
-967 YVSYNYLRVEY
+967 LR
-978 QRNSFLQGNSITLL
+978 
-992 SAVDGRGFAETG
+992 
-1004 FVINGKRVAVP
+1004 
-1015 QLTERF
+1015 
-1021 RVFTAQMV
+1021 
-1029 FGRCVSRDALLMTM
+1029 
-1043 PYSLQGLQLGAAIE
+1043 
-1057 ITPYWVTPDGTTVY
+1057 
-1071 GEARTLIYEYF
+1071 
-1082 TLRG
+1082 

>member
-1 MKRIKRTLAALLI
+1 MKRIKRTLAALLT

-73 DVVLVIDNSNSMYPS
+73 DVVLVIDNSNSMYDNS
-88 ETSKEDRMT
+88 RMA

-108 TLLTEDSTTR
+108 TLLTEESTTR

-127 ETHTGFYAYANR
+127 ETHTGFYTYGNR
-139 AALKQQINA
+139 AELKQQISS
-148 IEQNEDEGGT
+148 ISKNENDGGT

-184 LLSDGEPTMAYRV
+184 LLSDGEPTKAYEF
-197 SQVAA
+197 VAVNA
-202 DISFDG
+202 TYT
-208 FNIDVKSNCGEF
+208 NCQ
-220 SSSHKTPDLSVSV
+220 SSHGLVFNRNHSGGQFKADTFLPDYNL
-233 NYKAGT
+233 T
-239 PEIVSCDYTQT
+239 L
-250 VGDGTSTTNSYSVSS
+250 GDGGTNDFGTYSHNAIASSVTCNKGVSRDIDCNYYKDSPDNWVYTTNV
-265 TINTALNHGST
+265 
-276 SGSVKCSHF
+276 VKTD
-285 LGIGQQD
+285 LGV
-292 WPYVINENYSNGQ
+292 P
-305 ELSTGTVSGNGLPA
+305 
-319 KDFTFSTKVAARVTM
+319 TM
-334 QISNHGLPTIWE
+334 WE
-346 AQQAT
+346 AEQAT

-364 GTDGERVLKACATNP
+364 GTDGERVLKACATDP
-379 TKGFFA
+379 TKGYFA
-385 ISSSTNIET
+385 IGSSTNVET
-394 ALKDVFTSIAGSIA
+394 ALKDAFTSIAGSIA

-421 DKVQLVIKETAPI
+421 ENVQLVFNNSAPI
-434 ITTDENVYNNGDAD
+434 ITTDKDVYDAGNAD
-448 IYISQ
+448 VYISQ

-478 VMKYRVSIKS
+478 VMKYRVTIKS
-488 GYNPPTGETLLTNE
+488 GYNPSTGETLLTNE

-530 KLLVHWYQVNEQG
+530 KLLVHWYQVNENG

-601 DSSLTEGSS
+601 DSSLTAGDS
-610 ATVTLTAV
+610 ATVTLTAAN
-618 SSNQDLWFAY
+618 SNQDLWFAY

-650 TEHFDLTAQVLTG
+650 TEHFDLTAQVPG
-663 HLYGGAFSAEAC
+663 GRLYGGAFSAEAC
-675 GAGSVQSFAAGQNA
+675 GADSVQSFAAGQNA

-703 EPSNVYLA
+703 EPSDVYLA

-720 VYGGSNGERGV
+720 VYGSSNGERGV

-745 QEVGFLSGGSSYVS
+745 QEVGFLSGSSSYAS

-772 ANKGSKL
+772 ANKGSEL
-779 YQQLFVRDG
+779 YQQLYVWRG
-788 SLNATEGIE
+788 ELNATTGINAE
-797 ATSRDDG
+797 TRDDG
-804 YIGLYRWTDGAFY
+804 YIGLYRWTDSAFY
-817 QKDAAFSFQPYWITL
+817 HENATLSFQPYWITL
-832 DGIRVTGTSVRTCTY
+832 DGIRVTGTSERTCTY
-847 RGTGTTDDHQ
+847 RGTGTTEDHQ

-863 EPTGSACTVVS
+863 KTTGSACTAVS

-879 IHFAET
+879 IRFAET
-885 YSLDAATDAPVAPP
+885 YSLDAATDAPVTPP
-899 EPEPETVTLTLHE
+899 QPEPETVTLTLHE
-912 GTSTRSITVLTGDQR
+912 GTNTRSITVLTGDQR
-927 GKVAPAELGGKVFA
+927 GKVAPAGLGGKVFA

-956 NVQEDRTLYGK
+956 NVQENRTLYGK

-1029 FGRCVSRDALLMTM
+1029 FGRSVSRDALLMTM
-1043 PYSLQGLQLGAAIE
+1043 PYSLQGLQRGAAIE

>member
-1 MKRIKRTLAALLI
+1 MKRIKRTLAALLT

-73 DVVLVIDNSNSMYPS
+73 DVVLVIDNSNSMYDNS
-88 ETSKEDRMT
+88 RMA

-108 TLLTEDSTTR
+108 TLLTEESTTR
-118 IALVVYNLK
+118 IALVVYNLN
-127 ETHTGFYAYANR
+127 ETHTGFYTYENK
-139 AALKQQINA
+139 AALKHQIDA
-148 IEQNEDEGGT
+148 IAKSRPEKLGGT

-184 LLSDGEPTMAYRV
+184 LLSDGVPTKAYTFVAKNPTYTGCESWHVISGHHGGTFKAETFEPNYSLTLGDGRTNDFGTYSYNAIARSVICDKGVKSDIDCNYYKDSSGNWVYTTNEVGTDLGVPTM
-197 SQVAA
+197 
-202 DISFDG
+202 
-208 FNIDVKSNCGEF
+208 
-220 SSSHKTPDLSVSV
+220 
-233 NYKAGT
+233 
-239 PEIVSCDYTQT
+239 
-250 VGDGTSTTNSYSVSS
+250 
-265 TINTALNHGST
+265 
-276 SGSVKCSHF
+276 
-285 LGIGQQD
+285 
-292 WPYVINENYSNGQ
+292 
-305 ELSTGTVSGNGLPA
+305 
-319 KDFTFSTKVAARVTM
+319 
-334 QISNHGLPTIWE
+334 WE
-346 AQQAT
+346 AEQAT

-394 ALKDVFTSIAGSIA
+394 ALKDAFTSIAGSIS

-421 DKVQLVIKETAPI
+421 DKVQLVFKDAAPI
-434 ITTDENVYNNGDAD
+434 ITTDMAVYAAGNAD
-448 IYISQ
+448 VYISQ
-453 GTASYDSAARAIH
+453 GTASYDSATRAIH

-478 VMKYRVSIKS
+478 VMKYRVTIKS
-488 GYNPPTGETLLTNE
+488 GYNPSTGKTLLTNE
-502 QATFSYIDYLGRDAE
+502 QAIFSYIDYLGRDAE

-530 KLLVHWYQVNEQG
+530 KLLVHWYQVNDKG
-543 QPVNAQGTV
+543 LPVNAQGTV

-557 LANQVRP
+557 LAHQVQP
-564 AEYHSADGS
+564 AQYHCVNGS
-573 TGLRYNTPYTVAHE
+573 TGLLYNTPYTVDHKI
-587 LFDGYTYYGSYILN
+587 FDGYTYYGSYILN
-601 DSSLTEGSS
+601 DGSLTEGSS
-610 ATVTLTAV
+610 ATVTLTAAN
-618 SSNQDLWFAY
+618 SNQDLWFAY

-675 GAGSVQSFAAGQNA
+675 GADSVQSFAAGQNA

-703 EPSNVYLA
+703 EPSDVYLA

-772 ANKGSKL
+772 ANKGSEL

-788 SLNATEGIE
+788 SLNATEGIG

-804 YIGLYRWTDGAFY
+804 YVGLYRWSDGAFY
-817 QKDAAFSFQPYWITL
+817 PEDAAFSFQPYWITL

-863 EPTGSACTVVS
+863 KTTGSACTVVS

-879 IHFAET
+879 IRFAET

-899 EPEPETVTLTLHE
+899 EPEPKTVTLTLHE
-912 GTSTRSITVLTGDQR
+912 GTSTRSITVPTGDQR
-927 GKVAPAELGGKVFA
+927 DKVAPAELGGKVFA

-1029 FGRCVSRDALLMTM
+1029 FGRSVSRDALLMTM
-1043 PYSLQGLQLGAAIE
+1043 PYSLQGLQRGAAIE

>member
-1 MKRIKRTLAALLI
+1 M
-14 VVLTLALLGEAVFA
+14 
-28 DNSEQPVWPEEGA
+28 
-41 IQLSKS
+41 
-47 AAAVE
+47 
-52 GKENTW
+52 
-58 EVTLGIQGKNYKTTS
+58 
-73 DVVLVIDNSNSMYPS
+73 LVIDNSNSMYDNS
-88 ETSKEDRMT
+88 RMA

-127 ETHTGFYAYANR
+127 ETHTGFYTYANKES
-139 AALKQQINA
+139 LKSQINA
-148 IEQNEDEGGT
+148 IKKDNDNGGT

-184 LLSDGEPTMAYRV
+184 LLSDGEPTASYRIGG
-197 SQVAA
+197 SITCTE
-202 DISFDG
+202 DI
-208 FNIDVKSNCGEF
+208 EF
-220 SSSHKTPDLSVSV
+220 T
-233 NYKAGT
+233 
-239 PEIVSCDYTQT
+239 DYTFFIGVT
-250 VGDGTSTTNSYSVSS
+250 KYATSN
-265 TINTALNHGST
+265 INWATA
-276 SGSVKCSHF
+276 
-285 LGIGQQD
+285 Q
-292 WPYVINENYSNGQ
+292 INCNYNKID
-305 ELSTGTVSGNGLPA
+305 GNGKEFVTDA
-319 KDFTFSTKVAARVTM
+319 FSGLEITGCKHASDGGDDYIT
-334 QISNHGLPTIWE
+334 HGIATIWE
-346 AQQAT
+346 SNQAK
-351 AEGTTVYTVAFQA
+351 ADGTTIYSVALQV
-364 GTDGERVLKACATNP
+364 GTNGEQVLKACATNP
-379 TKGFFA
+379 TKGYFA
-385 ISSSTNIET
+385 IGSSTNIET
-394 ALKDVFTSIAGSIA
+394 ALKDAFTSIAGSIS

-421 DKVQLVIKETAPI
+421 DKVQLVFKDAAPI
-434 ITTDENVYNNGDAD
+434 ITTDMAVYAAGNAD
-448 IYISQ
+448 VYISQ

-478 VMKYRVSIKS
+478 VMKYRVTIKS
-488 GYNPPTGETLLTNE
+488 GYNPSTGETLLTNE
-502 QATFSYIDYLGRDAE
+502 QATFSYIDYLGRNAE

-530 KLLVHWYQVNEQG
+530 KLLVHWYQVNEEG

-557 LANQVRP
+557 LAHQVQP
-564 AEYHSADGS
+564 AEYHSVNGS
-573 TGLRYNTPYTVAHE
+573 TGLRYNTPYTVDHKI
-587 LFDGYTYYGSYILN
+587 FDGYTYYGSYILN
-601 DSSLTEGSS
+601 DGSLTEGDS

-650 TEHFDLTAQVLTG
+650 TEHFDLTAQVPSG
-663 HLYGGAFSAEAC
+663 RLYGGAFTAEAC
-675 GAGSVQSFAAGQNA
+675 GADSVQSFAAGQNA

-703 EPSNVYLA
+703 EPSDVYLA

-772 ANKGSKL
+772 ANKNGTL
-779 YQQLFVRDG
+779 YQQLFVRNG
-788 SLNATEGIE
+788 ILNATEGLE

-847 RGTGTTDDHQ
+847 RGTGTTDDYQ
-857 SLGISA
+857 GLGISA

-879 IHFAET
+879 IRFAET

-899 EPEPETVTLTLHE
+899 EPEPKTVTLTLHE
-912 GTSTRSITVLTGDQR
+912 GTSTRSITVPTGDQR

-956 NVQEDRTLYGK
+956 NVQENRTLYGK

-1029 FGRCVSRDALLMTM
+1029 FGRSVSRDALLMTM
-1043 PYSLQGLQLGAAIE
+1043 PYSLQGLQRGAAIE

>member
-14 VVLTLALLGEAVFA
+14 VVLTQALLGEAVFA

-73 DVVLVIDNSNSMYPS
+73 DVVLVIDNSNSMYDNS
-88 ETSKEDRMT
+88 RMA

-118 IALVVYNLK
+118 IALVVYNLE
-127 ETHTGFYAYANR
+127 ETHTKFYTYENK
-139 AALKQQINA
+139 AALKSKINA
-148 IEQNEDEGGT
+148 IEQDNDNGGT

-184 LLSDGEPTMAYRV
+184 LLSDGEPTKAYEF
-197 SQVAA
+197 VAVNA
-202 DISFDG
+202 TYT
-208 FNIDVKSNCGEF
+208 NCQ
-220 SSSHKTPDLSVSV
+220 SSHGLVFNRNHSGGQFKADTFLPDYNL
-233 NYKAGT
+233 T
-239 PEIVSCDYTQT
+239 L
-250 VGDGTSTTNSYSVSS
+250 GDGGTNDFGTYSHNAIASSVTCNKGVSRDIDCNYYKDSSDNWVYTTNV
-265 TINTALNHGST
+265 
-276 SGSVKCSHF
+276 VKTD
-285 LGIGQQD
+285 LGV
-292 WPYVINENYSNGQ
+292 P
-305 ELSTGTVSGNGLPA
+305 
-319 KDFTFSTKVAARVTM
+319 TM
-334 QISNHGLPTIWE
+334 WE
-346 AQQAT
+346 AEQAT

-364 GTDGERVLKACATNP
+364 GTDGERVLKACATDP
-379 TKGFFA
+379 TKGYFA
-385 ISSSTNIET
+385 IGSSTNVET
-394 ALKDVFTSIAGSIA
+394 ALKDAFTSIAGSIS

-421 DKVQLVIKETAPI
+421 DNVQLVFKDAAPI
-434 ITTDENVYNNGDAD
+434 ITTDMAVYAAGNAD
-448 IYISQ
+448 VYISQ

-478 VMKYRVSIKS
+478 VMKYRVTIKS
-488 GYNPPTGETLLTNE
+488 GCNPSTGETLLTNE
-502 QATFSYIDYLGRDAE
+502 QAIFSYIDYLGRNAE

-530 KLLVHWYQVNEQG
+530 KLLVHWYQVNEKG
-543 QPVNAQGTV
+543 LPVNAQGTV

-557 LANQVRP
+557 LAHQVQP
-564 AEYHSADGS
+564 AEYHSVNGS
-573 TGLRYNTPYTVAHE
+573 TGLLYNTPYTVDHKI
-587 LFDGYTYYGSYILN
+587 FDGYTYYGSYILN
-601 DSSLTEGSS
+601 DGSLTEGSS

-675 GAGSVQSFAAGQNA
+675 GADSVQSFAAGQNA

-703 EPSNVYLA
+703 EPSDVYLA

-720 VYGGSNGERGV
+720 VYGSSNGERGV

-745 QEVGFLSGGSSYVS
+745 QEVGFLSGGSSYAS

-772 ANKGSKL
+772 ANKGSEL
-779 YQQLFVRDG
+779 YQQLYVWRG
-788 SLNATEGIE
+788 ELNATTGINAE
-797 ATSRDDG
+797 TRDDG
-804 YIGLYRWTDGAFY
+804 YIGLYRWTDSAFY
-817 QKDAAFSFQPYWITL
+817 HENATLSFQPYWITL

-847 RGTGTTDDHQ
+847 RGTGTTEDHQ

-863 EPTGSACTVVS
+863 KTTGSACTAVS

-879 IHFAET
+879 IRFAET
-885 YSLDAATDAPVAPP
+885 YSLDAATDAPVTPP
-899 EPEPETVTLTLHE
+899 QPEPETVTLTLHE
-912 GTSTRSITVLTGDQR
+912 GTNTRSITVLTGDQR
-927 GKVAPAELGGKVFA
+927 GKVAPAGLGGKVFA

-956 NVQEDRTLYGK
+956 NVQENRTLYGK
-967 YVSYNYLRVEY
+967 YVSYKYLRVEY
-978 QRNSFLQGNSITLL
+978 QRNSFLQGNRITLL

-1029 FGRCVSRDALLMTM
+1029 FGRSVSRDALLMTM
-1043 PYSLQGLQLGAAIE
+1043 PYSLQGLQRGAAIE